1 MDTNRQCM
9 ALKASAGSGKTFALS
24 VRFLALL
31 FKGANPSE
39 ILTLTFTKKATA
51 EMKERILDYLKI
63 LQKENLESKEK
74 SHKENILK
82 ELEEKYHL
90 DPSLVQN
97 SAQKIYQRFLNAE
110 IRISTID
117 AFFQSILRK
126 FCWFVGLSAN
136 FEVNEDTEAH
146 QQQLDERFLSA
157 LNSEQLEELSVFIT
171 QCLSHNSYT
180 SNSILKLLRS
190 LRNKLYL
197 FDPNKREPAFDEE
210 GFLEKPRNLNKQI
223 QSTEIASDSAKKAI
237 KCDDFRGFLNSSL
250 TWLKKKSEYNFFKKL
265 KNEIPT
271 LESEC
276 EAIENDLKSYYEAR
290 ETALFKKFPKFIQLY
305 DKAISKIQALDFDA
319 IKDKV
324 HALLSGYEE
333 VPAEFFYF
341 RLDSKIAHILID
353 EFQDT
358 SLNDYK
364 ILAPFID
371 EIKAGIG
378 QAKWHRS
385 VFFVGDVKQ
394 SIYAFRGGFS
404 SLFESVS
411 KDFYHD
417 NLEFNHRSSPL
428 IIHYVNTIF
437 KKAYQN
443 SSTTYLE
450 QKYPET
456 SRNKHATD
464 GYVKVSLVANE
475 RELLLEQISQ
485 EAKNLL
491 EHGKEL
497 LLEQILQEAKNLLEH
512 GIEPKDITILCAT
525 NKDALE
531 IKNYLQENLSEIR
544 PSTES
549 SAQLSQ
555 FVESKIIK
563 NALEYA
569 LAEEEYKPFYK
580 HSVLK
585 LAGYLH
591 DDAIALF
598 GFNPKKESVAGFVW
612 KVMELFELYTE
623 CAQICLELALG
634 CEDADEFLEKLEAKK
649 IASFNSKGAQIMT
662 IHKSKG
668 MQFPYVIVCERL
680 GKPNNESD
688 KFLEEYNGT
697 ELVCLYYRMKNREV
711 VDKDYA
717 RALEKEKAAKDHE
730 EINAYYVAF
739 TRAEL
744 GLVVVAKDKD
754 QKKDKKKDKE
764 ESKNKGMHEKLDL
777 KPLEEGEIAPVIA
790 SKKEPSNASVLIK
803 PHAYG
808 EQVQEI
814 EEEPDSDYEKNN
826 DQEAINF
833 GIALHKGLEYQYAY
847 RIPKKSVL
855 EYLNY
860 HYGFYGLDHQALEE
874 SLELFEN
881 DAEIQ
886 ALFKNLAL
894 KGEVAFLSRGVV
906 SRIDV
911 LLWDKGQNLYVLD
924 YKSSQNYQQSH
935 KAQVSHYAEFLQTQA
950 PHFKIQAGIIY
961 AHKRLLE
968 KLWV

>member
-1 MDTNRQCM
+1 MDTKRQCM

-63 LQKENLESKEK
+63 LQKENLENEKEKEK
-74 SHKENILK
+74 SQNILK
-82 ELEEKYHL
+82 ELEEKYRL
-90 DPSLVQN
+90 DPSFVQN

-136 FEVNEDTEAH
+136 FEVNEDTKAH
-146 QQQLDERFLSA
+146 QQQLNESFLSA
-157 LNSEQLEELSVFIT
+157 LNGEQLEELSVFIA
-171 QCLSHNSYT
+171 QCLSYDNYT
-180 SNSILKLLRS
+180 SDSILERLRF
-190 LRNKLYL
+190 LKNKLYL
-197 FDPNKREPAFDEE
+197 FDPNKKEPAFDEKD
-210 GFLEKPRNLNKQI
+210 FLEKLRSLNKQI
-223 QSTEIASDSAKKAI
+223 QSVETASDAAKTAI
-237 KCDDFRGFLNSSL
+237 KYDDFRGFLNSSL
-250 TWLKKKSEYNFFKKL
+250 TWLEKKNEYRYFKKF
-265 KNEIPT
+265 KDEIPT

-276 EAIENDLKSYYEAR
+276 EEIENDLKRYYEAR
-290 ETALFKKFPKFIQLY
+290 ESALFKKFPKFIQLY
-305 DKAISKIQALDFDA
+305 DKATSKIQALDFDA

-324 HALLSGYEE
+324 HALLNGYEE
-333 VPAEFFYF
+333 MPAEFFYF
-341 RLDSKIAHILID
+341 RLDSRIAHILID

-394 SIYAFRGGFS
+394 SIYSFRGSFS

-428 IIHYVNTIF
+428 IINYVNTIF

-443 SSTTYLE
+443 SPTAYLE
-450 QKYPET
+450 QKYPKA
-456 SRNKHATD
+456 SSNKHARD

-475 RELLLEQISQ
+475 RELLLEQI
-485 EAKNLL
+485 
-491 EHGKEL
+491 
-497 LLEQILQEAKNLLEH
+497 LQEAKNLLEH
-512 GIEPKDITILCAT
+512 CIEPKDITLLCAT
-525 NKDALE
+525 NDDALE
-531 IKNYLQENLSEIR
+531 IKNYLQKNLSAIR

-549 SAQLSQ
+549 SAKLSQ

-569 LAEEEYKPFYK
+569 LAEEPYKPFYK

-591 DDAIALF
+591 DDAIALA

-612 KVMELFELYTE
+612 KVMEWFELYTE
-623 CAQICLELALG
+623 CAQICLELAVG
-634 CEDADEFLEKLEAKK
+634 CEDANEFLEKLEAKE
-649 IASFNSKGAQIMT
+649 IASFKAEGAQIMT

-680 GKPNNESD
+680 GKPKSNNSNQ
-688 KFLEEYNGT
+688 FLEEYSGT
-697 ELVCLYYRMKNREV
+697 ELTHLYYRMKNREV

-717 RALEKEKAAKDHE
+717 RVLDKEEAAKDHE
-730 EINAYYVAF
+730 ETNVYYVAF

-744 GLVVVAKDKD
+744 GLIVVAKDKD
-754 QKKDKKKDKE
+754 QKKDKK
-764 ESKNKGMHEKLDL
+764 ESKNKGMREKLDL
-777 KPLEEGEIAPVIA
+777 VPLEEGTIAPVI
-790 SKKEPSNASVLIK
+790 SSQKEPSSASVLIK

-814 EEEPDSDYEKNN
+814 EEEPSDYEKNN
-826 DQEAINF
+826 DQEAIHF

-860 HYGFYGLDHQALEE
+860 HHGFYGLDYQALEE

-881 DAEIQ
+881 DAKIQ

-894 KGEVAFLSRGVV
+894 RGEVAFLFEGVV

-911 LLWDKGQNLYVLD
+911 LLWDRGQNLYVLD

-935 KAQVSHYAEFLQTQA
+935 KAQVSHYAAFLQTQA

>member
-1 MDTNRQCM
+1 MDTKRQCM

-63 LQKENLESKEK
+63 LQKENLENEKEKEK
-74 SHKENILK
+74 SQNILK
-82 ELEEKYHL
+82 ELEEKYRL
-90 DPSLVQN
+90 NPSFVQN

-136 FEVNEDTEAH
+136 FEVNEDTKAH
-146 QQQLDERFLSA
+146 QQQLNESFLSA
-157 LNSEQLEELSVFIT
+157 LNNEQLEELSVFIT
-171 QCLSHNSYT
+171 QCLSYDSYT
-180 SNSILKLLRS
+180 SDSILERLRF
-190 LRNKLYL
+190 LKNKLYL
-197 FDPNKREPAFDEE
+197 FDPNKKEPAFDEK
-210 GFLEKPRNLNKQI
+210 GFLDKLRSLNQQI
-223 QSTEIASDSAKKAI
+223 QNIETASNEAKKAI

-250 TWLKKKSEYNFFKKL
+250 TWLEKKGEYRYFKKF
-265 KNEIPT
+265 KDEIPT

-276 EAIENDLKSYYEAR
+276 EEIENDLKRYYEAR
-290 ETALFKKFPKFIQLY
+290 ESALFKKFPKFIQLY
-305 DKAISKIQALDFDA
+305 DKATSKIQALDFDA

-324 HALLSGYEE
+324 HALLNGYEE
-333 VPAEFFYF
+333 MPAEFFYF
-341 RLDSKIAHILID
+341 RLDSRIAHILID

-394 SIYAFRGGFS
+394 SIYGFRGSFS

-417 NLEFNHRSSPL
+417 NLPFNHRSSPL
-428 IIHYVNTIF
+428 IINYVNTIF

-443 SSTTYLE
+443 SPTAYLE
-450 QKYPET
+450 QKYPKA
-456 SRNKHATD
+456 SSNKHAKD
-464 GYVKVSLVANE
+464 GYVKVSLVADE
-475 RELLLEQISQ
+475 R
-485 EAKNLL
+485 
-491 EHGKEL
+491 EL

-512 GIEPKDITILCAT
+512 RIDPKDITLLCAT
-525 NKDALE
+525 NDDALE
-531 IKNYLQENLSEIR
+531 IKNYLQENLSAIR

-549 SAQLSQ
+549 SANLSQ

-569 LAEEEYKPFYK
+569 LAEEPYKPFYK

-591 DDAIALF
+591 DDAIALA

-623 CAQICLELALG
+623 CAQICLELAVG
-634 CEDADEFLEKLEAKK
+634 CEDANEFLEKLEAKE
-649 IASFNSKGAQIMT
+649 IASFKAEGTQIMT

-680 GKPNNESD
+680 GKPKTNNSNQ
-688 KFLEEYNGT
+688 FLEEYSGT
-697 ELVCLYYRMKNREV
+697 ELTRLYYRMKNREV

-717 RALEKEKAAKDHE
+717 RVLDKEEAAKNHE
-730 EINAYYVAF
+730 ETNVYYVAF

-744 GLVVVAKDKD
+744 GLIVVAKDK
-754 QKKDKKKDKE
+754 
-764 ESKNKGMHEKLDL
+764 KGMCEKLDL
-777 KPLEEGEIAPVIA
+777 APLEEGEIAPVT
-790 SKKEPSNASVLIK
+790 SSQKEPLIKSVLIK

-808 EQVQEI
+808 EQIQEI
-814 EEEPDSDYEKNN
+814 EEEPSDYEKNN

-860 HYGFYGLDHQALEE
+860 HHGFYGLDYQALEE

-881 DAEIQ
+881 DAKIQ

-894 KGEVAFLSRGVV
+894 RGEVAFLFEGVV

-935 KAQVSHYAEFLQTQA
+935 KAQVSHYAAFLQTQA

>member
-1 MDTNRQCM
+1 MDTKRQCM

-63 LQKENLESKEK
+63 LQKENFEDEKEKEK
-74 SHKENILK
+74 SQNILK
-82 ELEEKYHL
+82 ELEEKYRL
-90 DPSLVQN
+90 TPSLVQN
-97 SAQKIYQRFLNAE
+97 GAQKIYQRFLNAE

-126 FCWFVGLSAN
+126 FCWFVGLSVN
-136 FEVNEDTEAH
+136 FEVNEDTKAH
-146 QQQLDERFLSA
+146 QQQLNESFLNA
-157 LNSEQLEELSVFIT
+157 LDNEQLNELSVFIT
-171 QCLSHNSYT
+171 QCLSYDSYT
-180 SNSILKLLRS
+180 SDSVLERLRFLK
-190 LRNKLYL
+190 NKLYL
-197 FDPNKREPAFDEE
+197 FDPNKKDPVFDEE
-210 GFLEKPRNLNKQI
+210 RFLEKLRSLNQQI
-223 QSTEIASDSAKKAI
+223 QSVETASNEAKKAI

-250 TWLKKKSEYNFFKKL
+250 TWLEKKSEYRYFKKF
-265 KNEIPT
+265 KDEIPT

-276 EAIENDLKSYYEAR
+276 EEIENDLKRYYEAR
-290 ETALFKKFPKFIQLY
+290 ESALFKKFPKFIQLY
-305 DKAISKIQALDFDA
+305 DRATSKIQALDFDA

-324 HALLSGYEE
+324 HALLNGYEE
-333 VPAEFFYF
+333 MPAEFFYF
-341 RLDSKIAHILID
+341 RLDSRIAHILID

-378 QAKWHRS
+378 QIKWHRS

-394 SIYAFRGGFS
+394 SIYGFRGSFS

-428 IIHYVNTIF
+428 IINYVNTIF

-443 SSTTYLE
+443 SPTAYLE
-450 QKYPET
+450 QKYPKA
-456 SRNKHATD
+456 SNNKHAKD
-464 GYVKVSLVANE
+464 GYVKVSLVADE
-475 RELLLEQISQ
+475 RELLL
-485 EAKNLL
+485 K
-491 EHGKEL
+491 
-497 LLEQILQEAKNLLEH
+497 QILQEAKNLLEH
-512 GIEPKDITILCAT
+512 RIDPKDITLLCAT
-525 NKDALE
+525 NDDALE
-531 IKNYLQENLSEIR
+531 IKDYLQKNLSTIR

-549 SAQLSQ
+549 SAKLSQ

-569 LAEEEYKPFYK
+569 LAEEPYKPFYK

-591 DDAIALF
+591 DDVIALA

-623 CAQICLELALG
+623 CAQICLELAVG
-634 CEDADEFLEKLEAKK
+634 CEDANEFLEKLEAKE
-649 IASFNSKGAQIMT
+649 IASFKAEGAQIMT

-680 GKPNNESD
+680 GKPKTNNSNQ
-688 KFLEEYNGT
+688 FLEEYSST
-697 ELVCLYYRMKNREV
+697 ELTRLYYRMKNREV

-717 RALEKEKAAKDHE
+717 RALDKEEAAKNHE
-730 EINAYYVAF
+730 ETNVYYVAF

-744 GLVVVAKDKD
+744 GLIVVAKDK
-754 QKKDKKKDKE
+754 
-764 ESKNKGMHEKLDL
+764 KGMCEKLDL
-777 KPLEEGEIAPVIA
+777 APLEEGEIVPVI
-790 SKKEPSNASVLIK
+790 SSQKEPLIKSVVIK

-814 EEEPDSDYEKNN
+814 EEEPSDYEKNN

-860 HYGFYGLDHQALEE
+860 HHGFYGLDYQALEE

-881 DAEIQ
+881 DAKIQ

-894 KGEVAFLSRGVV
+894 RGEVAFLFEGVV

-911 LLWDKGQNLYVLD
+911 LLWDKRQNLYVLD

-935 KAQVSHYAEFLQTQA
+935 KAQVSHYAAFLQTQA

>member
-1 MDTNRQCM
+1 MDTKRQCM

-63 LQKENLESKEK
+63 LQKENLENENEKEK
-74 SHKENILK
+74 SQNILK
-82 ELEEKYHL
+82 ELEEKYRL
-90 DPSLVQN
+90 NPSFVQN
-97 SAQKIYQRFLNAE
+97 SAPKIYQRFLNAE

-136 FEVNEDTEAH
+136 FEVNEDTKVQ
-146 QQQLDERFLSA
+146 QQQLNESFLSA
-157 LNSEQLEELSVFIT
+157 LNSEQLEELSVFIA
-171 QCLSHNSYT
+171 QCLSYDSYT
-180 SNSILKLLRS
+180 SDSILERLRF
-190 LRNKLYL
+190 LKNKLYL
-197 FDPNKREPAFDEE
+197 FDPNKKEPAFDEE
-210 GFLEKPRNLNKQI
+210 GFLEKLRSLNQQI
-223 QSTEIASDSAKKAI
+223 QSIETASDKAKTAI
-237 KCDDFRGFLNSSL
+237 KCDDFRGFLSSSL
-250 TWLKKKSEYNFFKKL
+250 TWLKKKSEYRDFKKL
-265 KNEIPT
+265 KDEIPT

-276 EAIENDLKSYYEAR
+276 EEIENDLKRYYEAR
-290 ETALFKKFPKFIQLY
+290 ESAIFKKFPKFIQLY
-305 DKAISKIQALDFDA
+305 DKATSKIQALDFDA

-324 HALLSGYEE
+324 HALLNGYEE
-333 VPAEFFYF
+333 LPAEFFYF

-358 SLNDYK
+358 SLSDYK

-378 QAKWHRS
+378 QAKWQRS

-394 SIYAFRGGFS
+394 SIYAFRGSFS
-404 SLFESVS
+404 SLFESVA

-417 NLEFNHRSSPL
+417 NLQFNHRSAPL
-428 IIHYVNTIF
+428 IINYVNTIF

-443 SSTTYLE
+443 SPTAYLE
-450 QKYPET
+450 QKYPKA
-456 SRNKHATD
+456 SSNKHARD
-464 GYVKVSLVANE
+464 GYVKVSLVADE
-475 RELLLEQISQ
+475 R
-485 EAKNLL
+485 
-491 EHGKEL
+491 GL

-512 GIEPKDITILCAT
+512 RIEPKDITILCAT
-525 NKDALE
+525 NDDALE
-531 IKNYLQENLSEIR
+531 VKNYLQEYLSEIR

-549 SAQLSQ
+549 SANLSQ

-563 NALEYA
+563 NALKYA
-569 LAEEEYKPFYK
+569 LAEEPYKPFYK

-591 DDAIALF
+591 DDAIALA

-612 KVMELFELYTE
+612 KVMELFELYGE
-623 CAQICLELALG
+623 PAQICLELAVG
-634 CEDADEFLEKLEAKK
+634 CEDADGFLEKLEAKK
-649 IASFNSKGAQIMT
+649 IASFNLKGAQIMT

-680 GKPNNESD
+680 GKPKSNNSNQ
-688 KFLEEYNGT
+688 FLEEYNGA
-697 ELVCLYYRMKNREV
+697 ELLRLYYRMKNREV

-717 RALEKEKAAKDHE
+717 RALDKEEAAKDHE
-730 EINAYYVAF
+730 ETNVYYVAF

-744 GLVVVAKDKD
+744 GLIVVAKDKD
-754 QKKDKKKDKE
+754 QKKDKKESKK
-764 ESKNKGMHEKLDL
+764 ESKNKGMREKLDL
-777 KPLEEGEIAPVIA
+777 FPLEEGTIAPVI
-790 SKKEPSNASVLIK
+790 SPQKEPLIPSVVIK

-808 EQVQEI
+808 EQIQEI
-814 EEEPDSDYEKNN
+814 EEEPSDYEKNN

-847 RIPKKSVL
+847 NIPKKSVL

-860 HYGFYGLDHQALEE
+860 HHGFYGLDYQALEE

-881 DAEIQ
+881 DAKIQ

-894 KGEVAFLSRGVV
+894 RGEVAFLFEGVV

-935 KAQVSHYAEFLQTQA
+935 KAQVSHYAAFLKTQA

>member
-1 MDTNRQCM
+1 MDTKRQCM

-31 FKGANPSE
+31 FKGANSSE

-63 LQKENLESKEK
+63 LQKENLEDEKEKEK
-74 SHKENILK
+74 SQNILK
-82 ELEEKYHL
+82 ELEEKYRL

-136 FEVNEDTEAH
+136 FEVNEDTKAH
-146 QQQLDERFLSA
+146 QQQLNESFLSA
-157 LNSEQLEELSVFIT
+157 LNNEQLEELSVFIA
-171 QCLSHNSYT
+171 QCLSYDSYT
-180 SNSILKLLRS
+180 SDSILKRLRF
-190 LRNKLYL
+190 LKNKLYL
-197 FDPNKREPAFDEE
+197 FDPNKKESAFDEK
-210 GFLEKPRNLNKQI
+210 GFLDKLRSLNRQI
-223 QSTEIASDSAKKAI
+223 QSVETASDTAKTAI

-250 TWLKKKSEYNFFKKL
+250 TWLKKKSEYRDFKKI
-265 KNEIPT
+265 KDEIPT

-276 EAIENDLKSYYEAR
+276 EEIENDLKRYYEAR
-290 ETALFKKFPKFIQLY
+290 EITLFKKFPKFIRLY
-305 DKAISKIQALDFDA
+305 DKATSKIQALDFDA

-324 HALLSGYEE
+324 HALLNGYEE
-333 VPAEFFYF
+333 MPAEFFYF
-341 RLDSKIAHILID
+341 RLDSKIVHILID

-394 SIYAFRGGFS
+394 SIYGFRGSFS

-428 IIHYVNTIF
+428 IINYVNTIF

-443 SSTTYLE
+443 SPIAYLE
-450 QKYPET
+450 QKYPKA
-456 SRNKHATD
+456 SSNKHARD
-464 GYVKVSLVANE
+464 GYVKVSLVADE
-475 RELLLEQISQ
+475 R
-485 EAKNLL
+485 
-491 EHGKEL
+491 EL

-512 GIEPKDITILCAT
+512 RIEPKDITLLCAT
-525 NKDALE
+525 NDDALE
-531 IKNYLQENLSEIR
+531 IKNYLQKNLSAIH

-549 SAQLSQ
+549 SAKLSQ

-569 LAEEEYKPFYK
+569 LAEEPYKPFYK

-591 DDAIALF
+591 DDAIALA

-623 CAQICLELALG
+623 CAQICLELAVG
-634 CEDADEFLEKLEAKK
+634 CEDANEFLKKLEAKE
-649 IASFNSKGAQIMT
+649 IASFKAEGAQIMT

-680 GKPNNESD
+680 GKPKTNNSNQ
-688 KFLEEYNGT
+688 FLEGYNGT
-697 ELVCLYYRMKNREV
+697 ELIRLYYRMKNREV

-717 RALEKEKAAKDHE
+717 RVLDKEEAAKNHE
-730 EINAYYVAF
+730 ETNVYYVAF

-744 GLVVVAKDKD
+744 GLIVVAKDKD
-754 QKKDKKKDKE
+754 QKKDKK
-764 ESKNKGMHEKLDL
+764 ESKNKGMCEKLDL
-777 KPLEEGEIAPVIA
+777 APLEEGTIAPVI
-790 SKKEPSNASVLIK
+790 SSQKELSIPSVVIK

-814 EEEPDSDYEKNN
+814 EEEPSDYEKNN
-826 DQEAINF
+826 DQEAIHF

-860 HYGFYGLDHQALEE
+860 HHGFYGLDYQALEE

-881 DAEIQ
+881 DAKIQ

-894 KGEVAFLSRGVV
+894 RGEVAFLFEGVV

-911 LLWDKGQNLYVLD
+911 LLWDRGQNLYVLD

-935 KAQVSHYAEFLQTQA
+935 KVQVSHYAAFLQTQA

>member
-1 MDTNRQCM
+1 MDTKRQCM

-51 EMKERILDYLKI
+51 EMKERILDYLRI
-63 LQKENLESKEK
+63 LQKENLEDEKEKEK
-74 SHKENILK
+74 SQNILK
-82 ELEEKYHL
+82 ELEEKYRL
-90 DPSLVQN
+90 NPSFVQN

-136 FEVNEDTEAH
+136 FEVNEDTKAH
-146 QQQLDERFLSA
+146 QQQLNASFLSA
-157 LNSEQLEELSVFIT
+157 LDNKQLEELSVFIT
-171 QCLSHNSYT
+171 QCLSYDGYT
-180 SNSILKLLRS
+180 SDSILERLRF
-190 LRNKLYL
+190 LKNKLYL
-197 FDPNKREPAFDEE
+197 FDPNKKEPVFDEE
-210 GFLEKPRNLNKQI
+210 GFLEKLRGLNQQI
-223 QSTEIASDSAKKAI
+223 QSIETASDKAKKAI

-250 TWLKKKSEYNFFKKL
+250 TWLEKKSEYRYFKKF
-265 KNEIPT
+265 KDEIPT

-276 EAIENDLKSYYEAR
+276 EEIENDLKRYYEAK
-290 ETALFKKFPKFIQLY
+290 ESALFKKFPKFIQLY
-305 DKAISKIQALDFDA
+305 DRATSKIQALDFDA

-324 HALLSGYEE
+324 HALLNGYEE
-333 VPAEFFYF
+333 MPAEFFYF
-341 RLDSKIAHILID
+341 RLDSRIAHILID

-378 QAKWHRS
+378 QAKWQRS

-394 SIYAFRGGFS
+394 SIYGFRGSFS
-404 SLFESVS
+404 SLFESVA

-428 IIHYVNTIF
+428 IINYVNTIF

-443 SSTTYLE
+443 SPTAYLE
-450 QKYPET
+450 QKYPKA
-456 SRNKHATD
+456 SSNKHAKD
-464 GYVKVSLVANE
+464 SYVKVSLVADE
-475 RELLLEQISQ
+475 RELLL
-485 EAKNLL
+485 K
-491 EHGKEL
+491 
-497 LLEQILQEAKNLLEH
+497 QILQEAKNLLEH
-512 GIEPKDITILCAT
+512 RIDPKDITLLCAR

-531 IKNYLQENLSEIR
+531 IKNYLQKNLSAIR

-549 SAQLSQ
+549 SAKLSQ

-569 LAEEEYKPFYK
+569 LAEEPYKPFYK

-591 DDAIALF
+591 DDAIALAS
-598 GFNPKKESVAGFVW
+598 FNSKKESVAGFVW

-623 CAQICLELALG
+623 CAQICLELAVG
-634 CEDADEFLEKLEAKK
+634 CEDANEFLEKLEAKE
-649 IASFNSKGAQIMT
+649 IASFKAKGAQIMT

-680 GKPNNESD
+680 GKPKTNNSNQ
-688 KFLEEYNGT
+688 FLEEYNGT
-697 ELVCLYYRMKNREV
+697 ELLRLYYRMKNREV
-711 VDKDYA
+711 VDKDYD
-717 RALEKEKAAKDHE
+717 RALDKEEVAKDHE
-730 EINAYYVAF
+730 EINVYYVAF

-744 GLVVVAKDKD
+744 GLIVVAKDK
-754 QKKDKKKDKE
+754 
-764 ESKNKGMHEKLDL
+764 KGMREKLDL
-777 KPLEEGEIAPVIA
+777 VPLEEGEIAPVI
-790 SKKEPSNASVLIK
+790 SSQKEPSPESVVIK

-814 EEEPDSDYEKNN
+814 EEEPSDYEKNN
-826 DQEAINF
+826 DREAINF

-860 HYGFYGLDHQALEE
+860 HHGFYGLDYQALEE

-881 DAEIQ
+881 DAKIQ

-894 KGEVAFLSRGVV
+894 RGEVAFLFEGVV

-935 KAQVSHYAEFLQTQA
+935 KAQVSHYAAFLQTQA

>member
-1 MDTNRQCM
+1 MDTKRQCM

-63 LQKENLESKEK
+63 LQKENLESGKEK
-74 SHKENILK
+74 SQNILK

-90 DPSLVQN
+90 DPSLVRN

-136 FEVNEDTEAH
+136 FEVNEDTKVH
-146 QQQLDERFLSA
+146 QQQLNEGFLSA
-157 LNSEQLEELSVFIT
+157 LNSEQLEELSAFIV
-171 QCLSHNSYT
+171 QCLSYESYT
-180 SNSILKLLRS
+180 SDSILGRLRF
-190 LRNKLYL
+190 LKNKLYL
-197 FDPNKREPAFDEE
+197 FDPNKKEPAFDEE
-210 GFLEKPRNLNKQI
+210 GFLEKLRSLNNQI
-223 QSTEIASDSAKKAI
+223 QSIETASDRAKTAI
-237 KCDDFRGFLNSSL
+237 KCDSFRGFLNSSL
-250 TWLKKKSEYNFFKKL
+250 TWLEKKSEYQSFKKL
-265 KNEIPT
+265 KSEIPT

-276 EAIENDLKSYYEAR
+276 EEIENDLKRYYEAK
-290 ETALFKKFPKFIQLY
+290 ETAIFKKFPKFIQLY
-305 DKAISKIQALDFDA
+305 SNATSKIQALDFDA

-324 HALLSGYEE
+324 HVLLNGYEE
-333 VPAEFFYF
+333 LPAEFFYF

-358 SLNDYK
+358 SLSDYK

-394 SIYAFRGGFS
+394 SIYAFRGSFS

-417 NLEFNHRSSPL
+417 NLQFNHRSAPL
-428 IIHYVNTIF
+428 IINYVNTIF

-443 SSTTYLE
+443 SPTAYLE
-450 QKYPET
+450 QKYPKA
-456 SRNKHATD
+456 SNNKHVTE
-464 GYVKVSLVANE
+464 GYVKVSLVADE
-475 RELLLEQISQ
+475 
-485 EAKNLL
+485 
-491 EHGKEL
+491 KEL
-497 LLEQILQEAKNLLEH
+497 LLEQILQEAQNLLDH
-512 GIEPKDITILCAT
+512 RIDPKDITILCAT

-531 IKNYLQENLSEIR
+531 IKNYLQERLSAIR

-549 SAQLSQ
+549 SAKLSQ

-569 LAEEEYKPFYK
+569 LAEEPYKPFYK

-591 DDAIALF
+591 DDAIALP

-612 KVMELFELYTE
+612 KIMELFELYGE
-623 CAQICLELALG
+623 PAQSCLELAVG
-634 CEDADEFLEKLEAKK
+634 CEDADGFLEKLEAKE
-649 IASFNSKGAQIMT
+649 IASFNPKGTQIMT
-662 IHKSKG
+662 IHGSKG

-680 GKPNNESD
+680 GNPKSSHSNQL
-688 KFLEEYNGT
+688 LEEYDGT

-717 RALEKEKAAKDHE
+717 RALNKEEAAKDHE
-730 EINAYYVAF
+730 EINVYYVAF

-744 GLVVVAKDKD
+744 GLIVVAKDKKES
-754 QKKDKKKDKE
+754 KK
-764 ESKNKGMHEKLDL
+764 ESKNKTMREQLDL
-777 KPLEEGEIAPVIA
+777 APLEEGEIAPVI
-790 SKKEPSNASVLIK
+790 SPQKEPLMTSVVIK

-814 EEEPDSDYEKNN
+814 EEELESDYEKNN

-847 RIPKKSVL
+847 RIPKQSVL

-860 HYGFYGLDHQALEE
+860 HYGFYGLDYQALEE

-881 DAEIQ
+881 DAGIQ
-886 ALFKNLAL
+886 ALFKNHAL
-894 KGEVAFLSRGVV
+894 RGETAFLFEGVV

-911 LLWDKGQNLYVLD
+911 LLWDRGQNLYVLD

-935 KAQVSHYAEFLQTQA
+935 KAQVSHYAEFLKTQA

>member
-1 MDTNRQCM
+1 MDTKRQCM

-63 LQKENLESKEK
+63 LQKESLENEKEKEK
-74 SHKENILK
+74 SQNILR
-82 ELEEKYHL
+82 ELEEKYRL
-90 DPSLVQN
+90 DPSFVQN

-136 FEVNEDTEAH
+136 FEVNEDTKVH
-146 QQQLDERFLSA
+146 QQQLNASFLSA
-157 LNSEQLEELSVFIT
+157 LNNEQLEELSVFIA
-171 QCLSHNSYT
+171 QCLSYDSYT
-180 SNSILKLLRS
+180 SDSILERLRF
-190 LRNKLYL
+190 LKNKLYL
-197 FDPNKREPAFDEE
+197 FDPNKKEPAFDEE
-210 GFLEKPRNLNKQI
+210 GFLEKLRNLNRQI
-223 QSTEIASDSAKKAI
+223 QSVETASDTAKKAI

-250 TWLKKKSEYNFFKKL
+250 TWLKKKGEYRDFKKI
-265 KNEIPT
+265 KDEIPT

-276 EAIENDLKSYYEAR
+276 EEIENDLKRYYEAR
-290 ETALFKKFPKFIQLY
+290 ESALFKKFPTFIQLY
-305 DKAISKIQALDFDA
+305 DKATSKIQALDFDA

-324 HALLSGYEE
+324 HALLNGYEE
-333 VPAEFFYF
+333 LPAEFFYF

-394 SIYAFRGGFS
+394 SIYAFRGSFS
-404 SLFESVS
+404 SLFESVA

-417 NLEFNHRSSPL
+417 NLPFNHRSSPL
-428 IIHYVNTIF
+428 IINYVNTIF

-443 SSTTYLE
+443 SPTAYLE
-450 QKYPET
+450 QKYPKA
-456 SRNKHATD
+456 SSNKHARD
-464 GYVKVSLVANE
+464 GYVKVSLVADE
-475 RELLLEQISQ
+475 R
-485 EAKNLL
+485 
-491 EHGKEL
+491 EL

-512 GIEPKDITILCAT
+512 RIEPKDITLLCAT
-525 NKDALE
+525 NDDALE
-531 IKNYLQENLSEIR
+531 IKNYLQKNLSAIR

-549 SAQLSQ
+549 SAKLSQ

-569 LAEEEYKPFYK
+569 LAEEPYKPFYK

-591 DDAIALF
+591 DDAIALA

-623 CAQICLELALG
+623 CAQICLELAVG
-634 CEDADEFLEKLEAKK
+634 CEDANEFLEKLEAKE
-649 IASFNSKGAQIMT
+649 IASFKAKGAQIMT

-680 GKPNNESD
+680 GKPKTNNSNQ
-688 KFLEEYNGT
+688 FLEEYSGT
-697 ELVCLYYRMKNREV
+697 ELMRLYYRMKNREV

-717 RALEKEKAAKDHE
+717 RALDKEEAAKDHE
-730 EINAYYVAF
+730 ETNVYYVAF

-744 GLVVVAKDKD
+744 GLIVVAKDKD
-754 QKKDKKKDKE
+754 QKKDKK

-777 KPLEEGEIAPVIA
+777 APLEEGEIVPVI
-790 SKKEPSNASVLIK
+790 SSQKEPSSASVVIK

-814 EEEPDSDYEKNN
+814 EEEPSDYEKNN

-847 RIPKKSVL
+847 NIPKKSVL

-860 HYGFYGLDHQALEE
+860 HHGFYGLDYQALEE

-881 DAEIQ
+881 DTKIQ

-894 KGEVAFLSRGVV
+894 RGEVAFLFEGVV

-935 KAQVSHYAEFLQTQA
+935 KAQVSHYAAFLQTQA

>member
-1 MDTNRQCM
+1 MDTKRQCM

-63 LQKENLESKEK
+63 LQKENLEDEKEKEK
-74 SHKENILK
+74 SQNILK
-82 ELEEKYHL
+82 ELEEKYRL

-136 FEVNEDTEAH
+136 FEVNEDTKVH
-146 QQQLDERFLSA
+146 QQQLNESFLRA
-157 LNSEQLEELSVFIT
+157 LNNEQLEELSVFIA
-171 QCLSHNSYT
+171 QCLSYDSYT
-180 SNSILKLLRS
+180 SDSILERLRF
-190 LRNKLYL
+190 LKNKLYL
-197 FDPNKREPAFDEE
+197 FDPNKKEPAFDEE
-210 GFLEKPRNLNKQI
+210 GFLEKLRNLNKQI
-223 QSTEIASDSAKKAI
+223 QSVETASDTAKTAI

-250 TWLKKKSEYNFFKKL
+250 TWLEKKGEYRYFKKI
-265 KNEIPT
+265 KDEIPT

-276 EAIENDLKSYYEAR
+276 EEIENDLKRYYEAR
-290 ETALFKKFPKFIQLY
+290 ESALFKKFPKFIQLY
-305 DKAISKIQALDFDA
+305 DKATSKIQALDFDA

-324 HALLSGYEE
+324 HALLNGYEE
-333 VPAEFFYF
+333 MPAEFFYF

-394 SIYAFRGGFS
+394 SIYGFRGSFS

-417 NLEFNHRSSPL
+417 NLQFNHRSSPL
-428 IIHYVNTIF
+428 IINYVNTIF

-443 SSTTYLE
+443 SPTAYLE
-450 QKYPET
+450 QKYPKA
-456 SRNKHATD
+456 SSNKHARD
-464 GYVKVSLVANE
+464 GYVKVSLVADE
-475 RELLLEQISQ
+475 R
-485 EAKNLL
+485 
-491 EHGKEL
+491 EL

-512 GIEPKDITILCAT
+512 RIDPKDITLLCAT
-525 NKDALE
+525 NDDALE
-531 IKNYLQENLSEIR
+531 IKNYLQKNLSAIN

-549 SAQLSQ
+549 STKLSQ

-563 NALEYA
+563 HALEYA
-569 LAEEEYKPFYK
+569 LAEEPYKPFYK

-591 DDAIALF
+591 DDAIALP

-612 KVMELFELYTE
+612 KVMEWFELYTE
-623 CAQICLELALG
+623 CAQICLELAVG
-634 CEDADEFLEKLEAKK
+634 CEDANEFLEKLEAKE
-649 IASFNSKGAQIMT
+649 IVSFNAKGTQIMT
-662 IHKSKG
+662 IHASKG

-680 GKPNNESD
+680 GKPKTNNSNQ
-688 KFLEEYNGT
+688 FLEEYSGT
-697 ELVCLYYRMKNREV
+697 ELMHLYYRMKNREV

-717 RALEKEKAAKDHE
+717 RALDKEEAAKDHE
-730 EINAYYVAF
+730 ETNVYYVAF

-744 GLVVVAKDKD
+744 GLIVVAKDKD
-754 QKKDKKKDKE
+754 QKKDKK
-764 ESKNKGMHEKLDL
+764 ESKNKGMREKLDL
-777 KPLEEGEIAPVIA
+777 VPLEEGTIAPVI
-790 SKKEPSNASVLIK
+790 SSQKEPLSASAVIK

-814 EEEPDSDYEKNN
+814 EEEPSDYEKNN

-860 HYGFYGLDHQALEE
+860 HHGFYGLDYQALEE

-881 DAEIQ
+881 DAKIQ

-894 KGEVAFLSRGVV
+894 KGEVAFLFEGVV

-935 KAQVSHYAEFLQTQA
+935 KVQVSHYAAFLQTQA

>member
-1 MDTNRQCM
+1 MDTKRQCM

-63 LQKENLESKEK
+63 LQKENLEDEKEKEK
-74 SHKENILK
+74 SQNILK
-82 ELEEKYHL
+82 ELEEKYRL
-90 DPSLVQN
+90 NPSFVQN

-136 FEVNEDTEAH
+136 FEVNEDTKAH
-146 QQQLDERFLSA
+146 QQQLNASFLSA
-157 LNSEQLEELSVFIT
+157 LNNEQLEELSVFIA
-171 QCLSHNSYT
+171 QCLSYDSYT
-180 SNSILKLLRS
+180 SDSVLERLRFLK
-190 LRNKLYL
+190 NKLYL
-197 FDPNKREPAFDEE
+197 FDPNKKEPAFDEE
-210 GFLEKPRNLNKQI
+210 GFLEKLRSLNQQI
-223 QSTEIASDSAKKAI
+223 QNIETASNEAKKAI

-250 TWLKKKSEYNFFKKL
+250 TWLKKKGEYRYFKKF
-265 KNEIPT
+265 KDEIPT

-276 EAIENDLKSYYEAR
+276 EEIENDLKRYYEAR
-290 ETALFKKFPKFIQLY
+290 ESALFKKFPKFIQLY
-305 DKAISKIQALDFDA
+305 DKATSKIQALDFDA

-324 HALLSGYEE
+324 HALLNGYEE
-333 VPAEFFYF
+333 MPVEFFYF
-341 RLDSKIAHILID
+341 RLDSRIAHILID

-394 SIYAFRGGFS
+394 SIYGFRGSFS

-417 NLEFNHRSSPL
+417 NLPFNHRSSPL
-428 IIHYVNTIF
+428 IINYVNTIF

-443 SSTTYLE
+443 SPTAYLE
-450 QKYPET
+450 QKYPKA
-456 SRNKHATD
+456 SSNKHARD
-464 GYVKVSLVANE
+464 GYVKVSLVADE
-475 RELLLEQISQ
+475 R
-485 EAKNLL
+485 
-491 EHGKEL
+491 EL

-512 GIEPKDITILCAT
+512 RIDPKDITLLCAT
-525 NKDALE
+525 NDDALE
-531 IKNYLQENLSEIR
+531 IKNYLQKNLSAIN

-549 SAQLSQ
+549 SAKLSQ

-563 NALEYA
+563 HALEYA
-569 LAEEEYKPFYK
+569 LAEEPYKPFYK

-591 DDAIALF
+591 DDAIALA

-612 KVMELFELYTE
+612 KVMEWFELYTE
-623 CAQICLELALG
+623 CAQICLELAVG
-634 CEDADEFLEKLEAKK
+634 CEDANEFLEKLEAKE
-649 IASFNSKGAQIMT
+649 IVSFNAKGTQIMT
-662 IHKSKG
+662 IHASKG

-680 GKPNNESD
+680 GKPKSNNSNQ
-688 KFLEEYNGT
+688 FLEEYSGT
-697 ELVCLYYRMKNREV
+697 ELTRLYYRMKNREM

-717 RALEKEKAAKDHE
+717 RALDKEEAAKNHE
-730 EINAYYVAF
+730 ETNVYYVAF

-744 GLVVVAKDKD
+744 GLIVVAKDKN
-754 QKKDKKKDKE
+754 QKKDKK

-777 KPLEEGEIAPVIA
+777 APLEEGEIAPVI
-790 SKKEPSNASVLIK
+790 SSQKESSSASVVIK

-814 EEEPDSDYEKNN
+814 EEEPSDYEKNN
-826 DQEAINF
+826 DQEAIHF

-860 HYGFYGLDHQALEE
+860 HHGFYGLDYQALEE

-881 DAEIQ
+881 DAKIQ

-894 KGEVAFLSRGVV
+894 KGEVAFLFEGVV

-911 LLWDKGQNLYVLD
+911 LLWDRGQNLYVLD

-935 KAQVSHYAEFLQTQA
+935 KAQVSHYAAFLQTQA

>member
-1 MDTNRQCM
+1 M

-63 LQKENLESKEK
+63 LQKENLESEKEK
-74 SHKENILK
+74 SQNILK

-90 DPSLVQN
+90 DPSLVRN

-110 IRISTID
+110 VRISTID

-136 FEVNEDTEAH
+136 FEVNEDTKAH
-146 QQQLDERFLSA
+146 QQQLNEGFLSA
-157 LNSEQLEELSVFIT
+157 LNNEQLEELSAFIV
-171 QCLSHNSYT
+171 QCLSYDNYT
-180 SNSILKLLRS
+180 SDSILERLRF
-190 LRNKLYL
+190 LKNKLYL
-197 FDPNKREPAFDEE
+197 FDPNKKDPAFDEK
-210 GFLEKPRNLNKQI
+210 GFLEKLRSLNNQI
-223 QSTEIASDSAKKAI
+223 QSIETASDRAKEAI
-237 KCDDFRGFLNSSL
+237 KCDSFRGFLNSSL
-250 TWLKKKSEYNFFKKL
+250 TWLEKKSEYQSFKKL
-265 KNEIPT
+265 KSEIPT

-276 EAIENDLKSYYEAR
+276 EEIENDLKRYYEAK
-290 ETALFKKFPKFIQLY
+290 ETAIFKKFPKFIQLY
-305 DKAISKIQALDFDA
+305 DKATSKIQALDFDA

-324 HALLSGYEE
+324 HVLLNGYEE
-333 VPAEFFYF
+333 MPAEFFYF

-394 SIYAFRGGFS
+394 SIYAFRGSFS

-417 NLEFNHRSSPL
+417 NLEFNHRSAPL
-428 IIHYVNTIF
+428 IINYVNTIF

-443 SSTTYLE
+443 SPTAYLE
-450 QKYPET
+450 QKYPKT
-456 SRNKHATD
+456 SQNKHVTE
-464 GYVKVSLVANE
+464 GYVKVSLVADD
-475 RELLLEQISQ
+475 RELLLNQV
-485 EAKNLL
+485 
-491 EHGKEL
+491 
-497 LLEQILQEAKNLLEH
+497 LQEAKNLLDH
-512 GIEPKDITILCAT
+512 RIDPKDITILCAT

-531 IKNYLQENLSEIR
+531 IKNYLQERLSAIR

-549 SAQLSQ
+549 STRLSQ
-555 FVESKIIK
+555 LVESKIIK

-569 LAEEEYKPFYK
+569 LAEEPYKPFYK

-591 DDAIALF
+591 DDVIALP
-598 GFNPKKESVAGFVW
+598 GFNPKKESVASFVW
-612 KVMELFELYTE
+612 KIMEQFKLYGE
-623 CAQICLELALG
+623 PAQSCLELAIG
-634 CEDADEFLEKLEAKK
+634 CEDANEFLEKLEAKE
-649 IASFNSKGAQIMT
+649 IASFNPKGAQIMT
-662 IHKSKG
+662 IHGSKG

-680 GKPNNESD
+680 GKPNSSHANQL
-688 KFLEEYNGT
+688 LEEYNGT
-697 ELVCLYYRMKNREV
+697 ELVRLYYRMKNREV

-717 RALEKEKAAKDHE
+717 RALDKEEAAKDHE
-730 EINAYYVAF
+730 EINVYYVAF

-744 GLVVVAKDKD
+744 GLIVVAKDKKES
-754 QKKDKKKDKE
+754 KK
-764 ESKNKGMHEKLDL
+764 ESKNKKMREQLDL
-777 KPLEEGEIAPVIA
+777 APLEEGEIMPVI
-790 SKKEPSNASVLIK
+790 SPQKEPLITSVVIK

-814 EEEPDSDYEKNN
+814 EEGPDSDYEKNN

-847 RIPKKSVL
+847 NIPKQSVL

-860 HYGFYGLDHQALEE
+860 HHGFYGLDYQALEE

-886 ALFKNLAL
+886 ALFKNHAL
-894 KGEVAFLSRGVV
+894 KGEAAFLFQGVM

-911 LLWDKGQNLYVLD
+911 LLWDRGQNLYVLD

-935 KAQVSHYAEFLQTQA
+935 KAQVSHYAEFLKTQA
-950 PHFKIQAGIIY
+950 PHFKIQVGIIY

>member
-1 MDTNRQCM
+1 MDTKRQCM

-63 LQKENLESKEK
+63 LQKENLENEKEK
-74 SHKENILK
+74 SQNILK
-82 ELEEKYHL
+82 ELEEKYRL
-90 DPSLVQN
+90 NPDLVRN
-97 SAQKIYQRFLNAE
+97 SAPKIYQRFLNAE

-136 FEVNEDTEAH
+136 FEVNEDTKAH
-146 QQQLDERFLSA
+146 QQQLNEGFLSA
-157 LNSEQLEELSVFIT
+157 LNGEQLEELSVFIA
-171 QCLSHNSYT
+171 QCLSYDNYT
-180 SNSILKLLRS
+180 SDSILERLRF
-190 LRNKLYL
+190 LKNKLYL
-197 FDPNKREPAFDEE
+197 FDLNKKEPAFDEE
-210 GFLEKPRNLNKQI
+210 GFLEKLRSLNQQI
-223 QSTEIASDSAKKAI
+223 QSIETASDKAKTAI

-250 TWLKKKSEYNFFKKL
+250 TWLEKKSEYRHFKKL
-265 KNEIPT
+265 KDEIPT

-276 EAIENDLKSYYEAR
+276 EEIENDLKRYYEAR
-290 ETALFKKFPKFIQLY
+290 ETAIFKKFPKFIQLY
-305 DKAISKIQALDFDA
+305 DKATSKIQALDFDA

-324 HALLSGYEE
+324 HALLDGYEE
-333 VPAEFFYF
+333 LPAEFFYF

-378 QAKWHRS
+378 QAKWQRS

-394 SIYAFRGGFS
+394 SIYAFRGSFS
-404 SLFESVS
+404 SLFESVA

-417 NLEFNHRSSPL
+417 NLQFNHRSSPL
-428 IIHYVNTIF
+428 IINYVNTIF

-443 SSTTYLE
+443 SPTAYLE
-450 QKYPET
+450 QKYPKA
-456 SRNKHATD
+456 SNNKHVTD

-475 RELLLEQISQ
+475 RELLLEQI
-485 EAKNLL
+485 
-491 EHGKEL
+491 
-497 LLEQILQEAKNLLEH
+497 LQEAKNLLEH
-512 GIEPKDITILCAT
+512 RIEPKDITILCAT
-525 NKDALE
+525 NNDALE
-531 IKNYLQENLSEIR
+531 IKNYLQENLSAIR

-549 SAQLSQ
+549 SAKLSQ

-563 NALEYA
+563 NALKYA
-569 LAEEEYKPFYK
+569 LAEEPYKPFYK

-591 DDAIALF
+591 DDAIALA

-612 KVMELFELYTE
+612 KVMELFELYGE
-623 CAQICLELALG
+623 CAQICLELAVG
-634 CEDADEFLEKLEAKK
+634 CEDADGFLEKLEAKE
-649 IASFNSKGAQIMT
+649 IASFNAKGAQIMT

-680 GKPNNESD
+680 GKPKSNNSNQ
-688 KFLEEYNGT
+688 FLEEYNST
-697 ELVCLYYRMKNREV
+697 ELLRLYYRMKNREV

-717 RALEKEKAAKDHE
+717 RALDKEEAAKDHE
-730 EINAYYVAF
+730 ETNVYYVAF

-744 GLVVVAKDKD
+744 GLIVVAKDKD
-754 QKKDKKKDKE
+754 QKKDKKESKK
-764 ESKNKGMHEKLDL
+764 ESKNKGMREKLDL
-777 KPLEEGEIAPVIA
+777 FPLEEGEIMPVI
-790 SKKEPSNASVLIK
+790 SHQKEPLITSVVIK

-808 EQVQEI
+808 EQIQEI
-814 EEEPDSDYEKNN
+814 EEEPSDYEKNN

-847 RIPKKSVL
+847 NIPKKSVL

-860 HYGFYGLDHQALEE
+860 HYGFYVLDHQALEE

-894 KGEVAFLSRGVV
+894 KGEAAFLFEVVV

-935 KAQVSHYAEFLQTQA
+935 KAQVSHYAAFLQTQA

>member
-1 MDTNRQCM
+1 MDTKRQCM

-63 LQKENLESKEK
+63 LQKESLENEKEKEK
-74 SHKENILK
+74 SQNILK
-82 ELEEKYHL
+82 ELEEKYRL
-90 DPSLVQN
+90 DPSFVQN

-136 FEVNEDTEAH
+136 FEVNEDTKAH
-146 QQQLDERFLSA
+146 QQQLNASFLNA
-157 LNSEQLEELSVFIT
+157 LNNKQLEELSVFIA
-171 QCLSHNSYT
+171 QCLSYDSYT
-180 SNSILKLLRS
+180 SDSILERLRF
-190 LRNKLYL
+190 LKNKLYL
-197 FDPNKREPAFDEE
+197 FDPNKKEPAFDEE
-210 GFLEKPRNLNKQI
+210 GFLEKLRSLNQQI
-223 QSTEIASDSAKKAI
+223 QSVEAASNEAKKAI

-250 TWLKKKSEYNFFKKL
+250 TWLEKKSEYRYFKKF
-265 KNEIPT
+265 KDEIPT
-271 LESEC
+271 LESKC
-276 EAIENDLKSYYEAR
+276 EEIENDLKRYYEAR
-290 ETALFKKFPKFIQLY
+290 ESTLFKKFPKFIQLY
-305 DKAISKIQALDFDA
+305 NKATSKIQALDFDA

-324 HALLSGYEE
+324 HALLNGYEE
-333 VPAEFFYF
+333 MPAEFFYF

-364 ILAPFID
+364 ILVPFID

-394 SIYAFRGGFS
+394 SIYGFRGSFS

-428 IIHYVNTIF
+428 IINYVNTIF

-443 SSTTYLE
+443 SPTAYLE
-450 QKYPET
+450 QKYPKA
-456 SRNKHATD
+456 SSNKHAKD
-464 GYVKVSLVANE
+464 GYVKVSLVADE
-475 RELLLEQISQ
+475 RELLL
-485 EAKNLL
+485 K
-491 EHGKEL
+491 
-497 LLEQILQEAKNLLEH
+497 QILQEAKNLLEH
-512 GIEPKDITILCAT
+512 RIDPKDITLLCAR
-525 NKDALE
+525 NDDALE
-531 IKNYLQENLSEIR
+531 IKDYLQKNLSAIH

-549 SAQLSQ
+549 STKLSQ

-569 LAEEEYKPFYK
+569 LAEEPYKPFYK

-591 DDAIALF
+591 DDAIALAS
-598 GFNPKKESVAGFVW
+598 FNPKKESVAGFVW

-623 CAQICLELALG
+623 CAQICLELAVG
-634 CEDADEFLEKLEAKK
+634 CEDANEFLEKLEAKE
-649 IASFNSKGAQIMT
+649 IASFKAEGAQIMT

-680 GKPNNESD
+680 GKPKTNNSNQ
-688 KFLEEYNGT
+688 FLEEYSGT
-697 ELVCLYYRMKNREV
+697 ELICLYYRIKNREV

-717 RALEKEKAAKDHE
+717 RALDKEEAAKDHE
-730 EINAYYVAF
+730 ETNVYYVAF

-744 GLVVVAKDKD
+744 GLIVVAKDKN
-754 QKKDKKKDKE
+754 QKKDKK

-777 KPLEEGEIAPVIA
+777 VPLEEGEIAPVI
-790 SKKEPSNASVLIK
+790 SSQKELSIPSVVIK

-814 EEEPDSDYEKNN
+814 EEEPSDYEKNN

-847 RIPKKSVL
+847 RIPKKSIL

-860 HYGFYGLDHQALEE
+860 HHGFYGLDYQALEE

-881 DAEIQ
+881 DAKIQ

-894 KGEVAFLSRGVV
+894 RGEVAFLFEGVV

-911 LLWDKGQNLYVLD
+911 LLWDRGQNLYVLD

-935 KAQVSHYAEFLQTQA
+935 KVQVSHYAAFLQTQA

>member
-1 MDTNRQCM
+1 MDTKRQCM

-63 LQKENLESKEK
+63 LQKENLEKNEKER
-74 SHKENILK
+74 SQNILK

-136 FEVNEDTEAH
+136 FEVNEDTKAH
-146 QQQLDERFLSA
+146 QQQLNEGFLSA
-157 LNSEQLEELSVFIT
+157 LNGEQLEELSVFIA
-171 QCLSHNSYT
+171 QCLSYDSYT
-180 SNSILKLLRS
+180 SDSILERLRF
-190 LRNKLYL
+190 LKNKLYL
-197 FDPNKREPAFDEE
+197 FDPNKKEPAFDEK
-210 GFLEKPRNLNKQI
+210 GFLEKLRSLNEQI
-223 QSTEIASDSAKKAI
+223 QSIETASDRAKTAI
-237 KCDDFRGFLNSSL
+237 KCDSFRGFLNSSL
-250 TWLKKKSEYNFFKKL
+250 TWLKKKSEYRNFKKL
-265 KNEIPT
+265 KDEIPT

-276 EAIENDLKSYYEAR
+276 EEIENDLKRYYEAR
-290 ETALFKKFPKFIQLY
+290 ESALFKKFPKFIQLY
-305 DKAISKIQALDFDA
+305 DKATSKIQALDFDA

-324 HALLSGYEE
+324 HALLNGYEE
-333 VPAEFFYF
+333 LPAEFFYF

-394 SIYAFRGGFS
+394 SIYAFRGSFS
-404 SLFESVS
+404 SLFESVA

-417 NLEFNHRSSPL
+417 NLEFNHRSAPL
-428 IIHYVNTIF
+428 IINYVNTIF

-443 SSTTYLE
+443 SPTAYLE
-450 QKYPET
+450 QKYPKT
-456 SRNKHATD
+456 SPNKHVTD
-464 GYVKVSLVANE
+464 GYVKVSLVADD
-475 RELLLEQISQ
+475 RELLLD
-485 EAKNLL
+485 
-491 EHGKEL
+491 
-497 LLEQILQEAKNLLEH
+497 QILQEAQNLLEH
-512 GIEPKDITILCAT
+512 RIDPKDITILCAT
-525 NKDALE
+525 NDDALE
-531 IKNYLQENLSEIR
+531 IKNYLQENLSAIR

-549 SAQLSQ
+549 SANLSQ

-563 NALEYA
+563 NALKYA
-569 LAEEEYKPFYK
+569 LAEEPYKPFYK

-591 DDAIALF
+591 DDVIALP

-612 KVMELFELYTE
+612 KVMELFELYGE
-623 CAQICLELALG
+623 PAQSCLELAVG
-634 CEDADEFLEKLEAKK
+634 CEDADGFLEKLEAKS
-649 IASFNSKGAQIMT
+649 IASFNLKGAQIMT

-680 GKPNNESD
+680 GKPNSSHSNQL
-688 KFLEEYNGT
+688 LEEYNGA
-697 ELVCLYYRMKNREV
+697 ELVRLYYRMKNREI

-717 RALEKEKAAKDHE
+717 RALDKEEAAKDHE
-730 EINAYYVAF
+730 EINVYYVAF

-744 GLVVVAKDKD
+744 GLIVVAKDKD
-754 QKKDKKKDKE
+754 QKKDKKESKK
-764 ESKNKGMHEKLDL
+764 ESKNKTMREKLDL
-777 KPLEEGEIAPVIA
+777 APLEEGTIAPVI
-790 SKKEPSNASVLIK
+790 SSQKEPLVASVLIK

-814 EEEPDSDYEKNN
+814 EEEPESDYEKNN

-847 RIPKKSVL
+847 NIPKKSVL

-860 HYGFYGLDHQALEE
+860 HHGFYGLDHQALEE

-881 DAEIQ
+881 DAKIQ
-886 ALFKNLAL
+886 ALFKNHAL
-894 KGEVAFLSRGVV
+894 RGEAAFLFQGVV

-911 LLWDKGQNLYVLD
+911 LLWDRGQNLCVLD

-935 KAQVSHYAEFLQTQA
+935 KAQVSHYAEFLKTQA

>member
-1 MDTNRQCM
+1 MDTKRQCM

-63 LQKENLESKEK
+63 LQKENLENEKEK
-74 SHKENILK
+74 SQNILK

-90 DPSLVQN
+90 NPDLVRS
-97 SAQKIYQRFLNAE
+97 SAPKIYQRFLNAE

-136 FEVNEDTEAH
+136 FEVNEDTKAH
-146 QQQLDERFLSA
+146 QQQLNEGFLSA
-157 LNSEQLEELSVFIT
+157 LNNEQLEELSVFIA
-171 QCLSHNSYT
+171 QCLSYDNYT
-180 SNSILKLLRS
+180 SDSILERLRF
-190 LRNKLYL
+190 LKNKLYL
-197 FDPNKREPAFDEE
+197 FDPNKKEPAFDEK
-210 GFLEKPRNLNKQI
+210 GFLEKLRSLNEQI
-223 QSTEIASDSAKKAI
+223 QSIETASDRAKTAI
-237 KCDDFRGFLNSSL
+237 KCDSFRGFLNSSL
-250 TWLKKKSEYNFFKKL
+250 TWLEKKSEYQSFKKL
-265 KNEIPT
+265 KSEIPT

-276 EAIENDLKSYYEAR
+276 EEIENDLKRYYEAK
-290 ETALFKKFPKFIQLY
+290 ETAIFKKFPKFIQLY
-305 DKAISKIQALDFDA
+305 DNATSKIQALDFDA

-324 HALLSGYEE
+324 HVLLNGYEE
-333 VPAEFFYF
+333 LPAEFFYF

-394 SIYAFRGGFS
+394 SIYAFRGSFS

-417 NLEFNHRSSPL
+417 NLQFNHRSAPL
-428 IIHYVNTIF
+428 IIDYVNTIF

-443 SSTTYLE
+443 SPTAYLE
-450 QKYPET
+450 QKYPKT
-456 SRNKHATD
+456 SQNKHATD
-464 GYVKVSLVANE
+464 GYVKVSLVADG
-475 RELLLEQISQ
+475 R
-485 EAKNLL
+485 
-491 EHGKEL
+491 EL
-497 LLEQILQEAKNLLEH
+497 LLEQILQEAQNLLEH
-512 GIEPKDITILCAT
+512 RIEPKDITILCAT

-531 IKNYLQENLSEIR
+531 IKNYLQENLSAIR

-549 SAQLSQ
+549 SANLSQ

-563 NALEYA
+563 NALKYA
-569 LAEEEYKPFYK
+569 LAEEPYKPFYK

-591 DDAIALF
+591 DDAIVLPS
-598 GFNPKKESVAGFVW
+598 FNPKKESVAGFVW
-612 KVMELFELYTE
+612 KVMEWFELYGE
-623 CAQICLELALG
+623 CAQICLELAVG
-634 CEDADEFLEKLEAKK
+634 CEDADGFLEKLGAKA
-649 IASFNSKGAQIMT
+649 IASSHSKGAQIMT

-680 GKPNNESD
+680 GKPNSSHSNQL
-688 KFLEEYNGT
+688 LEEYDGA
-697 ELVCLYYRMKNREV
+697 ELLRLYYRMKNREV

-717 RALEKEKAAKDHE
+717 RALDKEEAAKDHE
-730 EINAYYVAF
+730 EINVYYVAF

-744 GLVVVAKDKD
+744 GLIVVAKDKD
-754 QKKDKKKDKE
+754 QKKDKKE
-764 ESKNKGMHEKLDL
+764 NKNKGMREKLDL
-777 KPLEEGEIAPVIA
+777 APLEEGEIMPVI
-790 SKKEPSNASVLIK
+790 SPQKEPLITSTLIK

-814 EEEPDSDYEKNN
+814 EEEPSDYEKNN

-847 RIPKKSVL
+847 NIPKKSVL

-860 HYGFYGLDHQALEE
+860 HHGFYGLDYQALEE

-886 ALFKNLAL
+886 ALFKNHAL
-894 KGEVAFLSRGVV
+894 RGEAAFLFQGVV

-911 LLWDKGQNLYVLD
+911 LLWDRGQNLYVLD

-935 KAQVSHYAEFLQTQA
+935 KAQVSHYAEFLKTQA

>member
-1 MDTNRQCM
+1 MDTKRQCM

-63 LQKENLESKEK
+63 LQKENLEDEKEKEK
-74 SHKENILK
+74 SQNILK
-82 ELEEKYHL
+82 ELEEKYRL
-90 DPSLVQN
+90 DPSFVQN

-136 FEVNEDTEAH
+136 FEVNEDTKAH
-146 QQQLDERFLSA
+146 QQQLNESFLSA
-157 LNSEQLEELSVFIT
+157 LNNKQLEELSVFIA
-171 QCLSHNSYT
+171 QCLSYDSYT
-180 SNSILKLLRS
+180 SDSILERLRF
-190 LRNKLYL
+190 LKNKLYL
-197 FDPNKREPAFDEE
+197 FDPNKKDPAFDEE
-210 GFLEKPRNLNKQI
+210 GFLEKLRSLNQQI
-223 QSTEIASDSAKKAI
+223 QSVEAASNEAKKAI

-250 TWLKKKSEYNFFKKL
+250 TWLEKKSEYRYFKKF
-265 KNEIPT
+265 KDEIPT

-276 EAIENDLKSYYEAR
+276 EEIENDLKRYYEAK
-290 ETALFKKFPKFIQLY
+290 ESALFKKFPKFIQLY
-305 DKAISKIQALDFDA
+305 DKATSKIQALDFDA

-324 HALLSGYEE
+324 HALLNGYEE
-333 VPAEFFYF
+333 MPAEFFYF
-341 RLDSKIAHILID
+341 RLDSRIAHILID

-394 SIYAFRGGFS
+394 SIYGFRGSFS

-428 IIHYVNTIF
+428 IINYVNTIF

-443 SSTTYLE
+443 SPTAYWE
-450 QKYPET
+450 QKYPKA
-456 SRNKHATD
+456 SSNKHARD
-464 GYVKVSLVANE
+464 GYVKVSLVADE
-475 RELLLEQISQ
+475 R
-485 EAKNLL
+485 
-491 EHGKEL
+491 EL
-497 LLEQILQEAKNLLEH
+497 LLEQILQEAKNLLDH
-512 GIEPKDITILCAT
+512 RIDPKDITLLCTT
-525 NKDALE
+525 NDDALE
-531 IKNYLQENLSEIR
+531 IKNYLQKNLSAIR

-549 SAQLSQ
+549 SAKLSQ

-569 LAEEEYKPFYK
+569 LAEEPYKPFYK

-591 DDAIALF
+591 DDAIALAS
-598 GFNPKKESVAGFVW
+598 FNPKKESVADFVW

-623 CAQICLELALG
+623 CAQICLELAVG
-634 CEDADEFLEKLEAKK
+634 CEDANEFLEKLEAKE
-649 IASFNSKGAQIMT
+649 IASFKAEGAQIMT

-680 GKPNNESD
+680 GKPKANNSNQ
-688 KFLEEYNGT
+688 FLEEYSGT
-697 ELVCLYYRMKNREV
+697 ELTRLYYRMKNREV

-717 RALEKEKAAKDHE
+717 RALDKEEATKDLE
-730 EINAYYVAF
+730 ETNVYYVAF

-744 GLVVVAKDKD
+744 GLIVVAKDK
-754 QKKDKKKDKE
+754 
-764 ESKNKGMHEKLDL
+764 KGMCEKLDL
-777 KPLEEGEIAPVIA
+777 VPLEEGEIAPVI
-790 SKKEPSNASVLIK
+790 SSQKEPLIPSVLIK

-814 EEEPDSDYEKNN
+814 EEEPSDYEKNN

-847 RIPKKSVL
+847 NIPKKSVL

-860 HYGFYGLDHQALEE
+860 HHGFYGLDYQALEE

-881 DAEIQ
+881 DAKIQ

-894 KGEVAFLSRGVV
+894 RGEVAFLFEGVV

-935 KAQVSHYAEFLQTQA
+935 KAQVSHYAAFLQTQA

>member
-1 MDTNRQCM
+1 MDTKRQCM

-63 LQKENLESKEK
+63 LQKENLEKEKEK
-74 SHKENILK
+74 SQNILK
-82 ELEEKYHL
+82 ELEEKYRL
-90 DPSLVQN
+90 NPSLVQN

-136 FEVNEDTEAH
+136 FEVNEDTKAR
-146 QQQLDERFLSA
+146 QQQLNASFLSA
-157 LNSEQLEELSVFIT
+157 LNNKQLEELSVFIT
-171 QCLSHNSYT
+171 QCLSYDSYT
-180 SNSILKLLRS
+180 SDSILERLRF
-190 LRNKLYL
+190 LKNKLYL
-197 FDPNKREPAFDEE
+197 FDPNKKELAFDEE
-210 GFLEKPRNLNKQI
+210 GFLEKLRSLNQQI
-223 QSTEIASDSAKKAI
+223 QSVETASDAAKTAI

-250 TWLKKKSEYNFFKKL
+250 TWLEKKGEYRYFKKF
-265 KNEIPT
+265 KDEIPT

-276 EAIENDLKSYYEAR
+276 EEIENDLKRYYEVR
-290 ETALFKKFPKFIQLY
+290 ESALFKKFPKFIQLY
-305 DKAISKIQALDFDA
+305 DKATSKIQALDFDA

-324 HALLSGYEE
+324 HALLNGYEE
-333 VPAEFFYF
+333 MPAEFFYF

-394 SIYAFRGGFS
+394 SIYGFRGSFS

-417 NLEFNHRSSPL
+417 NLQFNHRSSPL
-428 IIHYVNTIF
+428 IINYVNTIF

-443 SSTTYLE
+443 SPTAYLE
-450 QKYPET
+450 QKYPKA
-456 SRNKHATD
+456 SSNKHARD
-464 GYVKVSLVANE
+464 GYVKVSLVADE
-475 RELLLEQISQ
+475 R
-485 EAKNLL
+485 
-491 EHGKEL
+491 EL

-512 GIEPKDITILCAT
+512 RIDPKDITLLCAT
-525 NKDALE
+525 NDDALE
-531 IKNYLQENLSEIR
+531 IKNYLQKNLSAIN

-549 SAQLSQ
+549 SAKLSQ

-569 LAEEEYKPFYK
+569 LAEEPYKPFYK

-591 DDAIALF
+591 DDAIALA

-612 KVMELFELYTE
+612 KVMELFELYGE
-623 CAQICLELALG
+623 CAQICLELAVG
-634 CEDADEFLEKLEAKK
+634 CEDADEFLKKLEAKE
-649 IASFNSKGAQIMT
+649 IASFKAEGAQIMT

-680 GKPNNESD
+680 GKPKSNNSNQ
-688 KFLEEYNGT
+688 FLEEYSGT
-697 ELVCLYYRMKNREV
+697 ELIRLYYRMKNREV

-717 RALEKEKAAKDHE
+717 RALDKEEAAKDHE
-730 EINAYYVAF
+730 ETNVYYVAF

-744 GLVVVAKDKD
+744 GLIVVAKDK
-754 QKKDKKKDKE
+754 
-764 ESKNKGMHEKLDL
+764 KGMHEKLDL
-777 KPLEEGEIAPVIA
+777 APLEEGEIVPVI
-790 SKKEPSNASVLIK
+790 SSQKEPLSASVVIK

-814 EEEPDSDYEKNN
+814 EEEPSDYEKNN

-860 HYGFYGLDHQALEE
+860 HHGFYGLDYQALEE

-881 DAEIQ
+881 DAKIQ
-886 ALFKNLAL
+886 ALFKDLAL
-894 KGEVAFLSRGVV
+894 RGEVAFLFEGVV

-935 KAQVSHYAEFLQTQA
+935 KAQVSHYAAFLQTQA

>member
-1 MDTNRQCM
+1 MDTKRQCM

-63 LQKENLESKEK
+63 LQKENLEDEKEKEK
-74 SHKENILK
+74 SQNILK
-82 ELEEKYHL
+82 ELEEKYRL
-90 DPSLVQN
+90 DPSFVQN

-136 FEVNEDTEAH
+136 FEVNEDTKAH
-146 QQQLDERFLSA
+146 QQQLNASFLSA
-157 LNSEQLEELSVFIT
+157 LNNKQLEELSVFIA
-171 QCLSHNSYT
+171 QCLSYDNYT
-180 SNSILKLLRS
+180 SDSILERLRF
-190 LRNKLYL
+190 LKNKLYL
-197 FDPNKREPAFDEE
+197 FDSNEKEPAFDEE
-210 GFLEKPRNLNKQI
+210 GFLEKLRSLNQQI
-223 QSTEIASDSAKKAI
+223 QSIETASNEAKKAI

-250 TWLKKKSEYNFFKKL
+250 TWLEKKSEYRYFKKF
-265 KNEIPT
+265 KDEIPT

-276 EAIENDLKSYYEAR
+276 EEIENDLKRYYEAR
-290 ETALFKKFPKFIQLY
+290 ESALFKKFPKFIQLY
-305 DKAISKIQALDFDA
+305 DKATSKIQALDFDA

-324 HALLSGYEE
+324 HALLNDYEE
-333 VPAEFFYF
+333 MPAEFFYF

-378 QAKWHRS
+378 QAKWQRS

-394 SIYAFRGGFS
+394 SIYGFRGSFS

-428 IIHYVNTIF
+428 IINYVNTIF

-443 SSTTYLE
+443 SPTAYLE
-450 QKYPET
+450 QKYPKA
-456 SRNKHATD
+456 SNNKHAKD
-464 GYVKVSLVANE
+464 GYVKVSLVADE
-475 RELLLEQISQ
+475 R
-485 EAKNLL
+485 
-491 EHGKEL
+491 EL

-512 GIEPKDITILCAT
+512 RIDPKDITLLCAR

-531 IKNYLQENLSEIR
+531 IKNYLQKNLSAIH

-549 SAQLSQ
+549 STKLSQ

-563 NALEYA
+563 NALKYT
-569 LAEEEYKPFYK
+569 LAEEPYKPFYK

-591 DDAIALF
+591 DDAIALA

-612 KVMELFELYTE
+612 KVMEWFELYTE
-623 CAQICLELALG
+623 CAQICLELAVG
-634 CEDADEFLEKLEAKK
+634 CEDANEFLEKLEAKE
-649 IASFNSKGAQIMT
+649 IASFKAKGAQIMT

-680 GKPNNESD
+680 GKPKTNNSNQ
-688 KFLEEYNGT
+688 FLEEYSGT
-697 ELVCLYYRMKNREV
+697 ELTRLYYRMKNREV

-717 RALEKEKAAKDHE
+717 RALDKEEAAKDHE
-730 EINAYYVAF
+730 ETNVYYVAF

-744 GLVVVAKDKD
+744 GLIVVAKDK
-754 QKKDKKKDKE
+754 
-764 ESKNKGMHEKLDL
+764 KGMCEKLDL
-777 KPLEEGEIAPVIA
+777 APLEEGTIAPVI
-790 SKKEPSNASVLIK
+790 SSQKEPLTPSAVIK

-814 EEEPDSDYEKNN
+814 EEEPSDYEKNN

-847 RIPKKSVL
+847 NIPKKSVL

-860 HYGFYGLDHQALEE
+860 HHGFYGLDYQALEE

-881 DAEIQ
+881 DAKIQ

-894 KGEVAFLSRGVV
+894 KGEVAFLFEGVV

-935 KAQVSHYAEFLQTQA
+935 KAQVSHYAAFLQTQA

>member
-1 MDTNRQCM
+1 M

-63 LQKENLESKEK
+63 LQKENLENENEKEK
-74 SHKENILK
+74 SQNILK
-82 ELEEKYHL
+82 ELEEKYRL
-90 DPSLVQN
+90 NPSFVQN
-97 SAQKIYQRFLNAE
+97 SAPKIYQRFLNAE

-136 FEVNEDTEAH
+136 FEVNEDTKAH
-146 QQQLDERFLSA
+146 QQQLNEGFLSA
-157 LNSEQLEELSVFIT
+157 LNGEQLEELSVFIT
-171 QCLSHNSYT
+171 QCLSHESYT
-180 SNSILKLLRS
+180 SDSILERLRF
-190 LRNKLYL
+190 LKNKLYL
-197 FDPNKREPAFDEE
+197 FDPNKKEPAFDEE
-210 GFLEKPRNLNKQI
+210 GFLEKLRSLNQQI
-223 QSTEIASDSAKKAI
+223 QSIETASDKAKTAI

-250 TWLKKKSEYNFFKKL
+250 TWLEKKSEYRDFKKL
-265 KNEIPT
+265 KDEIPN

-276 EAIENDLKSYYEAR
+276 KEIENDLKRYYEAK
-290 ETALFKKFPKFIQLY
+290 ESALFKKFPKFIQLY
-305 DKAISKIQALDFDA
+305 DNATSKIQALDFDA

-324 HALLSGYEE
+324 HVLLNGYEE
-333 VPAEFFYF
+333 MPAEFFYF

-394 SIYAFRGGFS
+394 SIYAFRGSFS

-417 NLEFNHRSSPL
+417 NLQFNHRSAPL
-428 IIHYVNTIF
+428 IINYVNTIF

-443 SSTTYLE
+443 SPTAYLE
-450 QKYPET
+450 QKYPKT
-456 SRNKHATD
+456 SPNKHVTD
-464 GYVKVSLVANE
+464 GYVKVSLVADE
-475 RELLLEQISQ
+475 RELLLDQVLQ
-485 EAKNLL
+485 EAQNLL
-491 EHGKEL
+491 EHR
-497 LLEQILQEAKNLLEH
+497 ID
-512 GIEPKDITILCAT
+512 PKDITILCAT
-525 NKDALE
+525 NDDALE
-531 IKNYLQENLSEIR
+531 IKNYLQKNLSEIR

-549 SAQLSQ
+549 SAKLSQ

-563 NALEYA
+563 NALRYA
-569 LAEEEYKPFYK
+569 LAEEPYKPFYK

-591 DDAIALF
+591 DDVIALA

-612 KVMELFELYTE
+612 KVMELFELYGE
-623 CAQICLELALG
+623 CAQICLELAVG
-634 CEDADEFLEKLEAKK
+634 CEDADGFLEKLEAKA
-649 IASFNSKGAQIMT
+649 ITSSHSKGTQIMT

-680 GKPNNESD
+680 GNPNSNHSNQ
-688 KFLEEYNGT
+688 FLEEYDGA
-697 ELVCLYYRMKNREV
+697 ELLRLYYRMKNREV

-717 RALEKEKAAKDHE
+717 RALDKEEEAKDCE
-730 EINAYYVAF
+730 EINVYYVAF

-744 GLVVVAKDKD
+744 GLIVVAKDKKES
-754 QKKDKKKDKE
+754 KK
-764 ESKNKGMHEKLDL
+764 ESKNKTMREQLDL
-777 KPLEEGEIAPVIA
+777 TPLEEGEITPVV
-790 SKKEPSNASVLIK
+790 SHRKEPLITSALIK

-814 EEEPDSDYEKNN
+814 EEEPSDYEKNN

-847 RIPKKSVL
+847 HIPKKSVL

-860 HYGFYGLDHQALEE
+860 HHGFYGLDHQALEE

-881 DAEIQ
+881 DTEIQ
-886 ALFKNLAL
+886 ALFKNYAL
-894 KGEVAFLSRGVV
+894 KGEAAFLFEGVV

-935 KAQVSHYAEFLQTQA
+935 KAQVSHYAEFLKTQA

>member
-1 MDTNRQCM
+1 MDTKRQCM

-63 LQKENLESKEK
+63 LQKENLEDEKEKEK
-74 SHKENILK
+74 SQNILK

-90 DPSLVQN
+90 NPSFVQN

-136 FEVNEDTEAH
+136 FEVNEDTKAH
-146 QQQLDERFLSA
+146 QQQLNESFLSA
-157 LNSEQLEELSVFIT
+157 LNNEQLNELSVFIA
-171 QCLSHNSYT
+171 QCLSYDSYT
-180 SNSILKLLRS
+180 SDSVLERLRFLK
-190 LRNKLYL
+190 NKLYL
-197 FDPNKREPAFDEE
+197 FDPNKKEPAFDEE
-210 GFLEKPRNLNKQI
+210 GFLEKLRSLNQQI
-223 QSTEIASDSAKKAI
+223 QSIETASDRAKTAI

-250 TWLKKKSEYNFFKKL
+250 TWLKKKSEYRDFKKL
-265 KNEIPT
+265 KDEIPT

-276 EAIENDLKSYYEAR
+276 EEIENDLKRYYEAR
-290 ETALFKKFPKFIQLY
+290 EIALFKKFPKFIQLY
-305 DKAISKIQALDFDA
+305 DNATSKIQALDFDA

-324 HALLSGYEE
+324 HALLNGYEE
-333 VPAEFFYF
+333 LPAEFFYF

-378 QAKWHRS
+378 QAKWQRS

-394 SIYAFRGGFS
+394 SIYAFRGSFS

-417 NLEFNHRSSPL
+417 NLQFNHRSSPL
-428 IIHYVNTIF
+428 IINYVNTIF

-443 SSTTYLE
+443 SPTAYLE
-450 QKYPET
+450 QKYPKA
-456 SRNKHATD
+456 SNNKHVKD
-464 GYVKVSLVANE
+464 GYVKVSLVADE
-475 RELLLEQISQ
+475 R
-485 EAKNLL
+485 
-491 EHGKEL
+491 EL

-512 GIEPKDITILCAT
+512 RIDPKDITILCAT
-525 NKDALE
+525 NDDALE
-531 IKNYLQENLSEIR
+531 IKNYLQENLSAIR

-549 SAQLSQ
+549 SAKLSQ

-569 LAEEEYKPFYK
+569 LAEEPYKPFYK

-591 DDAIALF
+591 DDAIALV

-612 KVMELFELYTE
+612 KVMEWFELYGE
-623 CAQICLELALG
+623 CAQICLELAVG
-634 CEDADEFLEKLEAKK
+634 CEDANEFLEKLEAKE
-649 IASFNSKGAQIMT
+649 IASFKIEGAQIMT

-680 GKPNNESD
+680 GKPKSNNSNQ
-688 KFLEEYNGT
+688 FLEEYSGT
-697 ELVCLYYRMKNREV
+697 ELTRLYYRMKNREV

-717 RALEKEKAAKDHE
+717 RALDKEEAAKDHE
-730 EINAYYVAF
+730 ETNVYYVAF

-744 GLVVVAKDKD
+744 GLIVVAKDKD
-754 QKKDKKKDKE
+754 QKKGQKKDQK
-764 ESKNKGMHEKLDL
+764 ESKSKGMCKKLDL
-777 KPLEEGEIAPVIA
+777 APLEEGTIAPVI
-790 SKKEPSNASVLIK
+790 SSQKEPLIASVVIK

-814 EEEPDSDYEKNN
+814 EEEPSDYEKNN

-847 RIPKKSVL
+847 NIPKKSVL

-860 HYGFYGLDHQALEE
+860 HHGFYGLDYQALEE

-881 DAEIQ
+881 DAKIQ

-894 KGEVAFLSRGVV
+894 RGEVAFLFEGVV

-935 KAQVSHYAEFLQTQA
+935 KAQVSYYAAFLQTQA

>member
-1 MDTNRQCM
+1 M

-63 LQKENLESKEK
+63 LQKENLEDEKEKEK
-74 SHKENILK
+74 SQNILK
-82 ELEEKYHL
+82 ELEEKYRL
-90 DPSLVQN
+90 DPSFVQN
-97 SAQKIYQRFLNAE
+97 SAPKIYQRFLNAE

-136 FEVNEDTEAH
+136 FEVNEDTKAH
-146 QQQLDERFLSA
+146 QQQLNESFLSA
-157 LNSEQLEELSVFIT
+157 LNGGQLEELSVFIA

-180 SNSILKLLRS
+180 SDSILERLRF
-190 LRNKLYL
+190 LKNKLYL
-197 FDPNKREPAFDEE
+197 FDPNKKEPAFDEE
-210 GFLEKPRNLNKQI
+210 GFLEKLRSLNQQI
-223 QSTEIASDSAKKAI
+223 QSIETASDKAKTAI

-250 TWLKKKSEYNFFKKL
+250 TWLKKKSEYRDFKKL

-276 EAIENDLKSYYEAR
+276 EEIENDLKRYYEAK
-290 ETALFKKFPKFIQLY
+290 EIALFKKFPKFIQLY

-324 HALLSGYEE
+324 HALLKGYEE

-341 RLDSKIAHILID
+341 RLDSRIAHILID

-394 SIYAFRGGFS
+394 SIYAFRGSFS

-417 NLEFNHRSSPL
+417 NLQFNHRSSPL
-428 IIHYVNTIF
+428 IINYVNTIF
-437 KKAYQN
+437 KKAYQD
-443 SSTTYLE
+443 SPTAYLE
-450 QKYPET
+450 QKYPKA
-456 SRNKHATD
+456 SSNKHARD

-475 RELLLEQISQ
+475 
-485 EAKNLL
+485 
-491 EHGKEL
+491 KEL

-512 GIEPKDITILCAT
+512 RIEPKDITILCTT
-525 NKDALE
+525 NDDALE
-531 IKNYLQENLSEIR
+531 IKNYLQENLSAIR

-549 SAQLSQ
+549 STNLSQ

-563 NALEYA
+563 NALKYA
-569 LAEEEYKPFYK
+569 LAEEPYKPFYK

-591 DDAIALF
+591 DDAIALP

-612 KVMELFELYTE
+612 KVMELFELYGE
-623 CAQICLELALG
+623 CVQICLELAVG
-634 CEDADEFLEKLEAKK
+634 CEDADGFLEKLEAKK
-649 IASFNSKGAQIMT
+649 IASFNLKGAQIMT
-662 IHKSKG
+662 IHASKG

-680 GKPNNESD
+680 GKPRSNNSNQ
-688 KFLEEYNGT
+688 FLEEYNGA
-697 ELVCLYYRMKNREV
+697 ELLRLYYRMKNREV

-717 RALEKEKAAKDHE
+717 RALDKEKAAKDHE
-730 EINAYYVAF
+730 ETNVYYVAF

-744 GLVVVAKDKD
+744 GLIVVAKDKG
-754 QKKDKKKDKE
+754 QKKDQKE
-764 ESKNKGMHEKLDL
+764 SESKGMREKLDL
-777 KPLEEGEIAPVIA
+777 VPLEEGTIAPVI
-790 SKKEPSNASVLIK
+790 SPQKEPLIASVVIK

-847 RIPKKSVL
+847 NIPKKSVL

-860 HYGFYGLDHQALEE
+860 HHGFYGLDHQALEE

-881 DAEIQ
+881 DIEIQ

-894 KGEVAFLSRGVV
+894 KGEAAFLFEGVV

-935 KAQVSHYAEFLQTQA
+935 KAQVSHYAAFLQTQA

>member
-1 MDTNRQCM
+1 MDTKRQCM

-63 LQKENLESKEK
+63 LQKENFEDEKEKEK
-74 SHKENILK
+74 SQNILK
-82 ELEEKYHL
+82 ELEKKYRL
-90 DPSLVQN
+90 NPSFVQN
-97 SAQKIYQRFLNAE
+97 RAQEIYQRFLNAE

-136 FEVNEDTEAH
+136 FEVNEDTKAH
-146 QQQLDERFLSA
+146 QQQLNESFLSA
-157 LNSEQLEELSVFIT
+157 LNNEQLEELSVFIT
-171 QCLSHNSYT
+171 QCLSYDSYT
-180 SNSILKLLRS
+180 SDSVLERLRFLK
-190 LRNKLYL
+190 NKLYL
-197 FDPNKREPAFDEE
+197 FNPNKKEPAFDEK
-210 GFLEKPRNLNKQI
+210 GFLEKLRSLNQQI
-223 QSTEIASDSAKKAI
+223 QSVETASNEAKKAI

-250 TWLKKKSEYNFFKKL
+250 TWLEKKSEYRYFKKF
-265 KNEIPT
+265 KDEIPT

-276 EAIENDLKSYYEAR
+276 EEIENDLKRYYEAR
-290 ETALFKKFPKFIQLY
+290 EIALFKKFPKFIQLY
-305 DKAISKIQALDFDA
+305 DKATFKIQALDFDA

-324 HALLSGYEE
+324 HALLNGYEE
-333 VPAEFFYF
+333 MPAEFFYF
-341 RLDSKIAHILID
+341 RLDSRIAHILID

-394 SIYAFRGGFS
+394 SIYGFRGSFS

-411 KDFYHD
+411 KDFYYD

-428 IIHYVNTIF
+428 IINYVNTIF

-443 SSTTYLE
+443 SPTAYLE
-450 QKYPET
+450 QKYPKA
-456 SRNKHATD
+456 SSNKHARD
-464 GYVKVSLVANE
+464 GYVKVSLVADE
-475 RELLLEQISQ
+475 R
-485 EAKNLL
+485 
-491 EHGKEL
+491 EL

-512 GIEPKDITILCAT
+512 RIDPKDITLLCAT
-525 NKDALE
+525 NDDALE
-531 IKNYLQENLSEIR
+531 IKNYLQKNLSAIR

-549 SAQLSQ
+549 SAKLSQ

-569 LAEEEYKPFYK
+569 LAEEPYKPFYK

-591 DDAIALF
+591 DDAIALA

-623 CAQICLELALG
+623 CAQICLELAVG
-634 CEDADEFLEKLEAKK
+634 CEDANEFLEKLEAKE
-649 IASFNSKGAQIMT
+649 IASFKAEGAQIMT

-680 GKPNNESD
+680 GKPKSNNSNQ
-688 KFLEEYNGT
+688 FLEEYSGT
-697 ELVCLYYRMKNREV
+697 ELTHLYYRMKNREV

-717 RALEKEKAAKDHE
+717 RALDKEEAAKNHE
-730 EINAYYVAF
+730 ETNVYYVAF

-744 GLVVVAKDKD
+744 GLIVVAKDKR
-754 QKKDKKKDKE
+754 
-764 ESKNKGMHEKLDL
+764 GMCEKLDL
-777 KPLEEGEIAPVIA
+777 APLEEGEIAPVI
-790 SKKEPSNASVLIK
+790 SSQKELSIPSVVIK

-814 EEEPDSDYEKNN
+814 EEEPSDYEKNN

-860 HYGFYGLDHQALEE
+860 HHGFYGLDYQALEE

-881 DAEIQ
+881 DAKIQ

-894 KGEVAFLSRGVV
+894 KGEVAFLFEGVV

-935 KAQVSHYAEFLQTQA
+935 KAQVSHYAAFLQTQA

>member
-1 MDTNRQCM
+1 MDTKRQCM

-63 LQKENLESKEK
+63 LQKENLESEEKEK
-74 SHKENILK
+74 SQNILK
-82 ELEEKYHL
+82 ELEEKYRL
-90 DPSLVQN
+90 NPSLVQN

-110 IRISTID
+110 IRVSTID

-136 FEVNEDTEAH
+136 FEVNEDTKAH
-146 QQQLDERFLSA
+146 QQQLNESFLSA
-157 LNSEQLEELSVFIT
+157 LNGEQLEELSVFIA
-171 QCLSHNSYT
+171 QCLSYDNYT
-180 SNSILKLLRS
+180 SDSILERLRF
-190 LRNKLYL
+190 LKNKLYL
-197 FDPNKREPAFDEE
+197 FDPNKKEPAFDEE
-210 GFLEKPRNLNKQI
+210 GFLEKLRSLNQQI
-223 QSTEIASDSAKKAI
+223 QNIETASDKAKTAI

-250 TWLKKKSEYNFFKKL
+250 TWLKKKGEYRYFKKF
-265 KNEIPT
+265 KDEIPT

-276 EAIENDLKSYYEAR
+276 EEIENDLKRYYEAR
-290 ETALFKKFPKFIQLY
+290 ESALFKKFPKFIQLY
-305 DKAISKIQALDFDA
+305 DKATSKIQALDFDA

-324 HALLSGYEE
+324 HALLNGYEE
-333 VPAEFFYF
+333 MPAEFFYF
-341 RLDSKIAHILID
+341 RLDSKIVHILID

-394 SIYAFRGGFS
+394 SIYGFRGSFS

-428 IIHYVNTIF
+428 IINYVNTIF

-443 SSTTYLE
+443 SPTAYLE
-450 QKYPET
+450 QKYPKA
-456 SRNKHATD
+456 SSNKHATD
-464 GYVKVSLVANE
+464 GYVKVSLVADE
-475 RELLLEQISQ
+475 RELLL
-485 EAKNLL
+485 K
-491 EHGKEL
+491 
-497 LLEQILQEAKNLLEH
+497 QILQEAKNLLEH
-512 GIEPKDITILCAT
+512 RIDPKDITILCAR

-531 IKNYLQENLSEIR
+531 IKDYLQKHLSAIR

-549 SAQLSQ
+549 SAKLSQ
-555 FVESKIIK
+555 FVESRIIK

-569 LAEEEYKPFYK
+569 LAEEPYKPFYK

-591 DDAIALF
+591 DDAIALA
-598 GFNPKKESVAGFVW
+598 GFNPKKESMAGFVW

-623 CAQICLELALG
+623 CAQICLELAVG
-634 CEDADEFLEKLEAKK
+634 CEDANEFLKKLEAKE
-649 IASFNSKGAQIMT
+649 IASFKVEGAQIMT

-680 GKPNNESD
+680 GKPKSNNSNQ
-688 KFLEEYNGT
+688 FLEEYSGT
-697 ELVCLYYRMKNREV
+697 ELMRLYYRMKNREV

-717 RALEKEKAAKDHE
+717 RALDKEEAAKDHE
-730 EINAYYVAF
+730 ETNVYYVAF

-744 GLVVVAKDKD
+744 GLIVVAKDKD
-754 QKKDKKKDKE
+754 QKKDKK
-764 ESKNKGMHEKLDL
+764 ESKNKGMREKLDL
-777 KPLEEGEIAPVIA
+777 APLEEGEIAPVI
-790 SKKEPSNASVLIK
+790 SSQKEPSSASVVIK
-803 PHAYG
+803 LHAYG

-814 EEEPDSDYEKNN
+814 EEEPSDYEKNN

-833 GIALHKGLEYQYAY
+833 GIALHKGLECQYAY

-860 HYGFYGLDHQALEE
+860 HHGFYGLDYQALEE

-881 DAEIQ
+881 DAKIQ

-894 KGEVAFLSRGVV
+894 RGEVAFLFEGVV

-911 LLWDKGQNLYVLD
+911 LLWDRGQNLYVLD

-935 KAQVSHYAEFLQTQA
+935 KVQVSHYAAFLQTQA

>member
-1 MDTNRQCM
+1 MDTKRQCM

-63 LQKENLESKEK
+63 LQKENLEDEKEKEK
-74 SHKENILK
+74 SQNILK
-82 ELEEKYHL
+82 ELEEKYRL
-90 DPSLVQN
+90 NPSFVQN

-126 FCWFVGLSAN
+126 FCWFVGLSTN
-136 FEVNEDTEAH
+136 FEVNEDTKVH
-146 QQQLDERFLSA
+146 QQQLNASFLSA
-157 LNSEQLEELSVFIT
+157 LDNKQLEELSVFIA
-171 QCLSHNSYT
+171 QCLSYDSYT
-180 SNSILKLLRS
+180 SDSILERLRF
-190 LRNKLYL
+190 LKNKLYL
-197 FDPNKREPAFDEE
+197 FDPNKKDPVFNEE
-210 GFLEKPRNLNKQI
+210 GFLEKLRSLNQQI
-223 QSTEIASDSAKKAI
+223 QSVETASNEAKKAI

-250 TWLKKKSEYNFFKKL
+250 TWLKKKSEYRYFKKF
-265 KNEIPT
+265 KDEIPT

-276 EAIENDLKSYYEAR
+276 EEIENDLKRYYEAR
-290 ETALFKKFPKFIQLY
+290 ESALFKKFPKFIQLY
-305 DKAISKIQALDFDA
+305 DKATSKIQALDFDA

-324 HALLSGYEE
+324 HALLNGYEE
-333 VPAEFFYF
+333 MPAEFFYF
-341 RLDSKIAHILID
+341 RLDSKIVHILID

-394 SIYAFRGGFS
+394 SIYGFRGSFS

-417 NLEFNHRSSPL
+417 NLQFNHRSSPL
-428 IIHYVNTIF
+428 IINYVNTIF

-443 SSTTYLE
+443 SSTAYLE
-450 QKYPET
+450 QKYPKA
-456 SRNKHATD
+456 SSNKHARD
-464 GYVKVSLVANE
+464 GYVKVSLVADE
-475 RELLLEQISQ
+475 R
-485 EAKNLL
+485 
-491 EHGKEL
+491 EL

-512 GIEPKDITILCAT
+512 RIEPKDITILCT
-525 NKDALE
+525 RNEDALE
-531 IKNYLQENLSEIR
+531 IKKYLQKNLSTIR

-549 SAQLSQ
+549 SAKLSQ

-569 LAEEEYKPFYK
+569 LAEEPYKPFYK

-591 DDAIALF
+591 DDVIALA

-623 CAQICLELALG
+623 CAQICLELAVG
-634 CEDADEFLEKLEAKK
+634 CEDTNEFLGKLEAKE
-649 IASFNSKGAQIMT
+649 IASFKAEGAQIMT

-680 GKPNNESD
+680 GKPKTNNSNQ
-688 KFLEEYNGT
+688 FLEEYSGT
-697 ELVCLYYRMKNREV
+697 ELTRLYYRMKNREV

-717 RALEKEKAAKDHE
+717 RVLDKEEAAKNHE
-730 EINAYYVAF
+730 ETNVYYVAF

-744 GLVVVAKDKD
+744 GLIVVAKDKD
-754 QKKDKKKDKE
+754 QKKDKK
-764 ESKNKGMHEKLDL
+764 ESKNKGMREKLDL
-777 KPLEEGEIAPVIA
+777 APLEEGEIAPVI
-790 SKKEPSNASVLIK
+790 SPQKEPLIPSVVIK

-808 EQVQEI
+808 EQVQKI
-814 EEEPDSDYEKNN
+814 EEEPSDYEKNN

-847 RIPKKSVL
+847 NIPKKSVL

-860 HYGFYGLDHQALEE
+860 HHGFYGLDYQALEE

-881 DAEIQ
+881 DAKIQ

-894 KGEVAFLSRGVV
+894 RGEVAFLFEGVV

-911 LLWDKGQNLYVLD
+911 LLWDRGQNLYVLD

-935 KAQVSHYAEFLQTQA
+935 KAQVSHYAAFLQTQA

>member
-1 MDTNRQCM
+1 MDTKRQCM

-63 LQKENLESKEK
+63 LQKENLEDEKEKEK
-74 SHKENILK
+74 SQNILK
-82 ELEEKYHL
+82 ELEEKYRL
-90 DPSLVQN
+90 GPSLVQN

-136 FEVNEDTEAH
+136 FEVNEDTKVH
-146 QQQLDERFLSA
+146 QQQLNASFLSA
-157 LNSEQLEELSVFIT
+157 LDNKQLEELSVFIA
-171 QCLSHNSYT
+171 QCLSYDSYT
-180 SNSILKLLRS
+180 SDSILERLRF
-190 LRNKLYL
+190 LKNKLYL
-197 FDPNKREPAFDEE
+197 FDPNKKEPVFDEE
-210 GFLEKPRNLNKQI
+210 GFLEKLRSLSKQI
-223 QSTEIASDSAKKAI
+223 QSIETASDTAKKAI

-250 TWLKKKSEYNFFKKL
+250 TWLKKKGQYRDFKKI
-265 KNEIPT
+265 KDEIPT

-276 EAIENDLKSYYEAR
+276 EEIENDLKHYYEAR
-290 ETALFKKFPKFIQLY
+290 ESALFKKFPKFIQLY
-305 DKAISKIQALDFDA
+305 DKATSKIQALDFDA

-324 HALLSGYEE
+324 HALLNGYEE
-333 VPAEFFYF
+333 MPAEFFYF
-341 RLDSKIAHILID
+341 RLDSRIAHILID

-394 SIYAFRGGFS
+394 SIYGFRGSFS

-417 NLEFNHRSSPL
+417 NLPFNHRSSPL
-428 IIHYVNTIF
+428 IINYVNTIF

-443 SSTTYLE
+443 SPTAYLE
-450 QKYPET
+450 QKYPKA
-456 SRNKHATD
+456 SSNKHARD
-464 GYVKVSLVANE
+464 GYVKVSLVADE
-475 RELLLEQISQ
+475 R
-485 EAKNLL
+485 
-491 EHGKEL
+491 EL

-512 GIEPKDITILCAT
+512 RIDPKDITLLCTT
-525 NKDALE
+525 NDDALE
-531 IKNYLQENLSEIR
+531 IKNYLQKNLSAIR

-549 SAQLSQ
+549 SAKLSQ

-569 LAEEEYKPFYK
+569 LAEEPYKPFYK

-591 DDAIALF
+591 DDAIALA

-612 KVMELFELYTE
+612 KVMEWFELYTE
-623 CAQICLELALG
+623 CAQICLELAVG
-634 CEDADEFLEKLEAKK
+634 CEDANEFLKKLEAKE
-649 IASFNSKGAQIMT
+649 IASFKAEGAQIMT

-680 GKPNNESD
+680 GKPKTNNSNQ
-688 KFLEEYNGT
+688 FLEEYSGT
-697 ELVCLYYRMKNREV
+697 ELIRLYYRMKNREV

-717 RALEKEKAAKDHE
+717 RALDKEEAAKDHE
-730 EINAYYVAF
+730 ETNVYYVAF

-754 QKKDKKKDKE
+754 QKKDKK
-764 ESKNKGMHEKLDL
+764 ESKNKGMREKLDL
-777 KPLEEGEIAPVIA
+777 APLEEGEIVPVI
-790 SKKEPSNASVLIK
+790 SSQKEPSSASVVIK

-814 EEEPDSDYEKNN
+814 EEEPSDYEKNN

-847 RIPKKSVL
+847 NIPKKSVL

-860 HYGFYGLDHQALEE
+860 HHGFYGLDYQVLEE

-881 DAEIQ
+881 DAKIQ

-894 KGEVAFLSRGVV
+894 KGEVAFLFEGVV

-935 KAQVSHYAEFLQTQA
+935 KAQVSHYAAFLQTQA

>member
-1 MDTNRQCM
+1 MDTKRQCM

-63 LQKENLESKEK
+63 LQKENLENEKEKEK
-74 SHKENILK
+74 SQNILK
-82 ELEEKYHL
+82 ELEEKYRL
-90 DPSLVQN
+90 DPSFVQN

-136 FEVNEDTEAH
+136 FEVNEDTKVH
-146 QQQLDERFLSA
+146 QQQLNESFLSA
-157 LNSEQLEELSVFIT
+157 LNNKQLEELSVFIA
-171 QCLSHNSYT
+171 QCLSYDSYT
-180 SNSILKLLRS
+180 SDSILERLRF
-190 LRNKLYL
+190 LKNKLYL
-197 FDPNKREPAFDEE
+197 FDPNKKDPVFNEE
-210 GFLEKPRNLNKQI
+210 GFLEKLRSLNQQI
-223 QSTEIASDSAKKAI
+223 QSVETASNEAKKAI

-250 TWLKKKSEYNFFKKL
+250 TWLEKKSEYRYFKKF
-265 KNEIPT
+265 KDEIST

-276 EAIENDLKSYYEAR
+276 EEIENDLKRYYEAK
-290 ETALFKKFPKFIQLY
+290 ESALFKKFPKFIHLY
-305 DKAISKIQALDFDA
+305 DKATSKIQALDFDA

-324 HALLSGYEE
+324 HALLNGYEE
-333 VPAEFFYF
+333 MPAEFFYF

-394 SIYAFRGGFS
+394 SIYGFRGSFS

-428 IIHYVNTIF
+428 IINYVNTIF

-443 SSTTYLE
+443 SPTAYLE
-450 QKYPET
+450 QRYPKA
-456 SRNKHATD
+456 SSNKHAKD
-464 GYVKVSLVANE
+464 GYVKVSLVADE
-475 RELLLEQISQ
+475 R
-485 EAKNLL
+485 
-491 EHGKEL
+491 EL

-512 GIEPKDITILCAT
+512 RIDPKDITLLCT
-525 NKDALE
+525 RNEDALE
-531 IKNYLQENLSEIR
+531 IKNYLQENLSAIR

-549 SAQLSQ
+549 SAKLSQ

-569 LAEEEYKPFYK
+569 LAEEPYKPFYK

-591 DDAIALF
+591 DDAIALA
-598 GFNPKKESVAGFVW
+598 GFNSKKESVAGFVW

-623 CAQICLELALG
+623 CAQICLELAVG
-634 CEDADEFLEKLEAKK
+634 CEDANEFLEKLEAKE
-649 IASFNSKGAQIMT
+649 IASFKAEGAQIMT

-680 GKPNNESD
+680 GKPKSNNSNQ
-688 KFLEEYNGT
+688 FLEEYSGT
-697 ELVCLYYRMKNREV
+697 ELIRLYYRMKNREV

-717 RALEKEKAAKDHE
+717 RALDKEEAAKDHE
-730 EINAYYVAF
+730 ETNVYYVAF

-744 GLVVVAKDKD
+744 GLIVVAKDK
-754 QKKDKKKDKE
+754 
-764 ESKNKGMHEKLDL
+764 KGMHEKLDL
-777 KPLEEGEIAPVIA
+777 VPLEEGTIAPVI
-790 SKKEPSNASVLIK
+790 SSQKEPSSASVVIK

-814 EEEPDSDYEKNN
+814 EEEPSDYEKNN
-826 DQEAINF
+826 DQEAIHF

-860 HYGFYGLDHQALEE
+860 HHGFYGLDYQALEE

-881 DAEIQ
+881 DAKIQ

-894 KGEVAFLSRGVV
+894 RGEVAFLFEGVV

-935 KAQVSHYAEFLQTQA
+935 KAQVSHYAAFLQTQA

>member
-1 MDTNRQCM
+1 MDTKRQCM

-63 LQKENLESKEK
+63 LQKENLEDEKEKEK
-74 SHKENILK
+74 SQNILK
-82 ELEEKYHL
+82 ELEEKYRL
-90 DPSLVQN
+90 DPSFVQN

-136 FEVNEDTEAH
+136 FEVNEDTKAH
-146 QQQLDERFLSA
+146 QQQLNESFLSA
-157 LNSEQLEELSVFIT
+157 LNNEQLEELSVFIT
-171 QCLSHNSYT
+171 QCLSYDSYT
-180 SNSILKLLRS
+180 SDSILKRLRF
-190 LRNKLYL
+190 LKNKPYL
-197 FDPNKREPAFDEE
+197 FDPNKKEPAFDEE
-210 GFLEKPRNLNKQI
+210 GFLEKLRNLNRQI
-223 QSTEIASDSAKKAI
+223 QSVETASNEAKKAI

-250 TWLKKKSEYNFFKKL
+250 TWLEKKSEYRYFKKF
-265 KNEIPT
+265 KDEIPT

-276 EAIENDLKSYYEAR
+276 EEIENDLKRYYEAR
-290 ETALFKKFPKFIQLY
+290 ESALFKKFPKFIQLY
-305 DKAISKIQALDFDA
+305 DKATSKIQALDFDA

-324 HALLSGYEE
+324 HALLNGYEE
-333 VPAEFFYF
+333 MPAEFFYF
-341 RLDSKIAHILID
+341 RLDSRIAHILID

-394 SIYAFRGGFS
+394 SIYGFRGSFS

-428 IIHYVNTIF
+428 IINYVNTIF

-443 SSTTYLE
+443 SPTAYLE
-450 QKYPET
+450 QKYPKA
-456 SRNKHATD
+456 SSNKHARD
-464 GYVKVSLVANE
+464 GYVKVSLVADE
-475 RELLLEQISQ
+475 R
-485 EAKNLL
+485 
-491 EHGKEL
+491 EL

-512 GIEPKDITILCAT
+512 CIDPKDITLLCAT
-525 NKDALE
+525 NDDALE
-531 IKNYLQENLSEIR
+531 IKNYLQKNLSAIR

-549 SAQLSQ
+549 SAKLSQ

-569 LAEEEYKPFYK
+569 LAEEPYKPFYK

-591 DDAIALF
+591 DDAIALA

-623 CAQICLELALG
+623 CAQICLELAVG
-634 CEDADEFLEKLEAKK
+634 CEDANEFLEKLEAKE
-649 IASFNSKGAQIMT
+649 IASFKAEGAQIMT

-680 GKPNNESD
+680 GKPKTNNSNQ
-688 KFLEEYNGT
+688 FLEEYSGT
-697 ELVCLYYRMKNREV
+697 ELTRLYYRMKNREV

-717 RALEKEKAAKDHE
+717 RVLDKEEAAKNHE
-730 EINAYYVAF
+730 ETNVYYVAF

-744 GLVVVAKDKD
+744 GLIVVAKDK
-754 QKKDKKKDKE
+754 
-764 ESKNKGMHEKLDL
+764 KGMLEKLDL
-777 KPLEEGEIAPVIA
+777 APLEEGAIAPVI
-790 SKKEPSNASVLIK
+790 SSQKEPLIKSVLIK

-814 EEEPDSDYEKNN
+814 EEEPSDYEKNN

-860 HYGFYGLDHQALEE
+860 HHGFYGLDYQALEE

-881 DAEIQ
+881 DAKIQ

-894 KGEVAFLSRGVV
+894 RGEVAFLFEGVV

-935 KAQVSHYAEFLQTQA
+935 KAQVSHYAAFLQTQA

>member
-1 MDTNRQCM
+1 MDTKRQCM

-63 LQKENLESKEK
+63 LQKENLEDEKEKEK
-74 SHKENILK
+74 SQNILK

-90 DPSLVQN
+90 NPDLVRN

-136 FEVNEDTEAH
+136 FEVNEDTKVH
-146 QQQLDERFLSA
+146 QQQLNASFLSA
-157 LNSEQLEELSVFIT
+157 LNNKQLEELSVFIA
-171 QCLSHNSYT
+171 QCLSYDSYT
-180 SNSILKLLRS
+180 SDSILERLRF
-190 LRNKLYL
+190 LKNKLYL
-197 FDPNKREPAFDEE
+197 FDPNKKDPIFNEE
-210 GFLEKPRNLNKQI
+210 GFLEKLRSLNQQI
-223 QSTEIASDSAKKAI
+223 QSVETASNEAKKAI

-250 TWLKKKSEYNFFKKL
+250 TWLEKKGEYRYFKKF
-265 KNEIPT
+265 KDEIPT

-276 EAIENDLKSYYEAR
+276 EEIENDLKRYYEAK
-290 ETALFKKFPKFIQLY
+290 ESALFKKFPKFIQLY
-305 DKAISKIQALDFDA
+305 DKATSKIQALDFDA

-324 HALLSGYEE
+324 HALLNGYEE
-333 VPAEFFYF
+333 IPAEFFYF
-341 RLDSKIAHILID
+341 RLDSRIAHILID

-394 SIYAFRGGFS
+394 SIYGFRGSFS

-428 IIHYVNTIF
+428 IINYVNTIF

-443 SSTTYLE
+443 SPTAYLE
-450 QKYPET
+450 QKYPKA
-456 SRNKHATD
+456 SNNKHATD
-464 GYVKVSLVANE
+464 GYVKVSLVADE
-475 RELLLEQISQ
+475 R
-485 EAKNLL
+485 
-491 EHGKEL
+491 EL

-512 GIEPKDITILCAT
+512 RIDPKDITILCAT
-525 NKDALE
+525 NDDALE
-531 IKNYLQENLSEIR
+531 IKNYLQENLSAIR

-549 SAQLSQ
+549 STNLSQ

-563 NALEYA
+563 NALKYA
-569 LAEEEYKPFYK
+569 LAEEPYKPFYK

-591 DDAIALF
+591 DDVIALP

-612 KVMELFELYTE
+612 KVMEWFELYGE
-623 CAQICLELALG
+623 CAQICLELAVG
-634 CEDADEFLEKLEAKK
+634 CKDANEFLEKLEAKE
-649 IASFNSKGAQIMT
+649 IASFKIEGAQIMT

-680 GKPNNESD
+680 GKPKTNNSNQ
-688 KFLEEYNGT
+688 FLEEYDGT
-697 ELVCLYYRMKNREV
+697 ELTRLYYRMKNREV

-717 RALEKEKAAKDHE
+717 RALDKEEAAKDHE
-730 EINAYYVAF
+730 ETNVYYVTF

-744 GLVVVAKDKD
+744 GLIVVAKDK
-754 QKKDKKKDKE
+754 
-764 ESKNKGMHEKLDL
+764 KGMREKLDL
-777 KPLEEGEIAPVIA
+777 APLEEGIIAPVI
-790 SKKEPSNASVLIK
+790 SSQKELSIPSVVIK

-814 EEEPDSDYEKNN
+814 EEEPSDYEKNN

-860 HYGFYGLDHQALEE
+860 HHGFYGLDYQALEE

-881 DAEIQ
+881 DAKIQ

-894 KGEVAFLSRGVV
+894 RGEVAFLFEGVV

-935 KAQVSHYAEFLQTQA
+935 KAQVSHYAAFLQTQA

>member
-1 MDTNRQCM
+1 MDTKRQCM

-63 LQKENLESKEK
+63 LQKENLENENEKEK
-74 SHKENILK
+74 SQNILK
-82 ELEEKYHL
+82 ELEEKYRL
-90 DPSLVQN
+90 NPDLVRN
-97 SAQKIYQRFLNAE
+97 SAQNIYQRFLNAE

-136 FEVNEDTEAH
+136 FEVNEDTKAH
-146 QQQLDERFLSA
+146 QQQLNESFLSA
-157 LNSEQLEELSVFIT
+157 LNNKQLEELSVFIA
-171 QCLSHNSYT
+171 QCLSYDSYT
-180 SNSILKLLRS
+180 SDSILERLRF
-190 LRNKLYL
+190 LKNKLYL
-197 FDPNKREPAFDEE
+197 FDSNEKEPAFDEE
-210 GFLEKPRNLNKQI
+210 GFLEKLRSLNQQI
-223 QSTEIASDSAKKAI
+223 QSIETASNKAKTAI
-237 KCDDFRGFLNSSL
+237 KCDDFRGVLNSSL
-250 TWLKKKSEYNFFKKL
+250 TWLKKKSEYRDFKKL

-276 EAIENDLKSYYEAR
+276 EEIENDLKRYYEAR
-290 ETALFKKFPKFIQLY
+290 EIALFKKFPKFIQLY
-305 DKAISKIQALDFDA
+305 DKATSKIQALDFDA

-324 HALLSGYEE
+324 HALLKGYEE

-341 RLDSKIAHILID
+341 RLDSRIAHILID

-378 QAKWHRS
+378 QAKWNRS

-394 SIYAFRGGFS
+394 SIYAFRGSFS
-404 SLFESVS
+404 SLFESVA

-417 NLEFNHRSSPL
+417 NLQFNHRSSPL
-428 IIHYVNTIF
+428 IINYVNTIF
-437 KKAYQN
+437 KKAYQD
-443 SSTTYLE
+443 SPTAYLE
-450 QKYPET
+450 QKYPKD
-456 SRNKHATD
+456 SSNKHATD

-475 RELLLEQISQ
+475 RELLLEQI
-485 EAKNLL
+485 
-491 EHGKEL
+491 
-497 LLEQILQEAKNLLEH
+497 LQEAKNLLEH
-512 GIEPKDITILCAT
+512 RIEPKDITILCAT
-525 NKDALE
+525 NDDALE
-531 IKNYLQENLSEIR
+531 IKNYLQENLSAIR

-549 SAQLSQ
+549 SAELSQ

-563 NALEYA
+563 NALKYA
-569 LAEEEYKPFYK
+569 LAEEPYKPFYK

-591 DDAIALF
+591 DDAIALA
-598 GFNPKKESVAGFVW
+598 GFDPKKESVAGFVW
-612 KVMELFELYTE
+612 KVMEWFELYGE
-623 CAQICLELALG
+623 CAQICLELAVG
-634 CEDADEFLEKLEAKK
+634 CEDANEFLEKLEAKK
-649 IASFNSKGAQIMT
+649 IASFNLKGAQIMT
-662 IHKSKG
+662 IHASKG

-680 GKPNNESD
+680 GKPKSNNSNQ
-688 KFLEEYNGT
+688 FLEEYNGA
-697 ELVCLYYRMKNREV
+697 ELLRLYYRMKNREV

-717 RALEKEKAAKDHE
+717 RALDKEKAAKDHE
-730 EINAYYVAF
+730 ETNVYYVAF

-744 GLVVVAKDKD
+744 GLVVVAKDKG
-754 QKKDKKKDKE
+754 QKKDQK
-764 ESKNKGMHEKLDL
+764 ESKNKKMCEKLDL
-777 KPLEEGEIAPVIA
+777 ASLEEGKIAPVI
-790 SKKEPSNASVLIK
+790 SPQKEPLIASVLIK

-814 EEEPDSDYEKNN
+814 EEEPSDYEKNN

-847 RIPKKSVL
+847 NIPKKSVL

-860 HYGFYGLDHQALEE
+860 HHGFYGLDHQALEE

-894 KGEVAFLSRGVV
+894 KGEAAFLFEGVV

-935 KAQVSHYAEFLQTQA
+935 KVQVSHYAAFLQTQA

-961 AHKRLLE
+961 THKRLLE

>member
-1 MDTNRQCM
+1 MDTKRQCM

-63 LQKENLESKEK
+63 LQKENLESEKEK
-74 SHKENILK
+74 SQNILK

-90 DPSLVQN
+90 NPSLVRN

-117 AFFQSILRK
+117 AFFQNILRK

-136 FEVNEDTEAH
+136 FEVNKDTEVH
-146 QQQLDERFLSA
+146 QRQLNESFLSA
-157 LNSEQLEELSVFIT
+157 LNSEQLEELSAFIV
-171 QCLSHNSYT
+171 QCLSYESYT
-180 SNSILKLLRS
+180 SDSILKRLRF
-190 LRNKLYL
+190 LKNKLYL
-197 FDPNKREPAFDEE
+197 FDSNKQEPTFDEE
-210 GFLEKPRNLNKQI
+210 GFLEKLRSLNNQI
-223 QSTEIASDSAKKAI
+223 QSIETASNEAKKAI
-237 KCDDFRGFLNSSL
+237 KCDSFRGFLNSSL
-250 TWLKKKSEYNFFKKL
+250 TWLEKKSEYRYFKKL
-265 KNEIPT
+265 KSEIPT

-276 EAIENDLKSYYEAR
+276 EEIENDLKRYYEAK
-290 ETALFKKFPKFIQLY
+290 ETAIFKKFPKFIQLY
-305 DKAISKIQALDFDA
+305 DNATSKIQALDFDA

-324 HALLSGYEE
+324 HVLLNGYEE
-333 VPAEFFYF
+333 MPAEFFYF

-394 SIYAFRGGFS
+394 SIYAFRGSFS

-417 NLEFNHRSSPL
+417 NLEFNHRSAPL
-428 IIHYVNTIF
+428 IINYVNTIF

-443 SSTTYLE
+443 SPTAYLE
-450 QKYPET
+450 QKYPKT
-456 SRNKHATD
+456 SQNKHVTE
-464 GYVKVSLVANE
+464 GYVKVSLVADE
-475 RELLLEQISQ
+475 
-485 EAKNLL
+485 
-491 EHGKEL
+491 KEL
-497 LLEQILQEAKNLLEH
+497 LIEQILQEAKNLLDH
-512 GIEPKDITILCAT
+512 RIDPKDIIILCAT

-531 IKNYLQENLSEIR
+531 IKNYLQEYLSAIC

-549 SAQLSQ
+549 SARLSQ
-555 FVESKIIK
+555 LVESKIIK

-569 LAEEEYKPFYK
+569 LAEEPYKPFYK

-591 DDAIALF
+591 DDAIALP
-598 GFNPKKESVAGFVW
+598 GFNSKKESVAGFVW
-612 KVMELFELYTE
+612 KIMEQFKLYE
-623 CAQICLELALG
+623 EPAQSCLELAIG
-634 CEDADEFLEKLEAKK
+634 CEDANEFLEKLEAKE
-649 IASFNSKGAQIMT
+649 IASFNPKGVQIMT

-680 GKPNNESD
+680 GKPNSSHANQL
-688 KFLEEYNGT
+688 LEEYNGT
-697 ELVCLYYRMKNREV
+697 ELARLYYRMKNREV

-717 RALEKEKAAKDHE
+717 RALDKEEAAKDHE
-730 EINAYYVAF
+730 EINVYYVAF

-744 GLVVVAKDKD
+744 GLIVVAKDK
-754 QKKDKKKDKE
+754 K
-764 ESKNKGMHEKLDL
+764 ESKKESKKEKMREQLDL
-777 KPLEEGEIAPVIA
+777 VSLEEGEIMPVI
-790 SKKEPSNASVLIK
+790 SSQKEPLIASVVIK

-847 RIPKKSVL
+847 RIPKQSVL

-860 HYGFYGLDHQALEE
+860 HYGFYGLDYQALEE

-886 ALFKNLAL
+886 ALFKNHAL
-894 KGEVAFLSRGVV
+894 KGEAAFLFQGVV

-911 LLWDKGQNLYVLD
+911 LLWDRGQNLYVLD

-935 KAQVSHYAEFLQTQA
+935 KAQVSHYAEFLRTQA

>member
-1 MDTNRQCM
+1 MDTKRQCM

-63 LQKENLESKEK
+63 LQKENLEDEKEKEK
-74 SHKENILK
+74 SQNILK
-82 ELEEKYHL
+82 ELEEKYRL
-90 DPSLVQN
+90 NPDLVRN
-97 SAQKIYQRFLNAE
+97 SAPKIYQRFLNAE

-136 FEVNEDTEAH
+136 FEVNEDTKVH
-146 QQQLDERFLSA
+146 QQQLNESFLSA
-157 LNSEQLEELSVFIT
+157 LNGGQLEELSVFIA
-171 QCLSHNSYT
+171 QCLSYDSYT
-180 SNSILKLLRS
+180 SDSILERLRF
-190 LRNKLYL
+190 LKNKLYL
-197 FDPNKREPAFDEE
+197 FDSNKKELAFDEE
-210 GFLEKPRNLNKQI
+210 GFLEKLRSLNQQI
-223 QSTEIASDSAKKAI
+223 QSVETASNDAKKAI

-250 TWLKKKSEYNFFKKL
+250 TWLEKKSEYRYFKKL

-276 EAIENDLKSYYEAR
+276 EEIENDLKRYYEAR
-290 ETALFKKFPKFIQLY
+290 EIALFKKFPKFIQLY
-305 DKAISKIQALDFDA
+305 DKATSKIQALDFDA

-324 HALLSGYEE
+324 HALLKGYEE

-341 RLDSKIAHILID
+341 RLDSRIAHILID

-394 SIYAFRGGFS
+394 SIYAFRGSFS
-404 SLFESVS
+404 SLFESVA

-417 NLEFNHRSSPL
+417 NLRFNHRSSPL
-428 IIHYVNTIF
+428 IINYVNTIF

-443 SSTTYLE
+443 SPTAYLD
-450 QKYPET
+450 QKYPKT
-456 SRNKHATD
+456 SSNKHARD
-464 GYVKVSLVANE
+464 GYVKVSLVADG
-475 RELLLEQISQ
+475 R
-485 EAKNLL
+485 
-491 EHGKEL
+491 EL

-512 GIEPKDITILCAT
+512 RIEPKDITILCAT
-525 NKDALE
+525 NDDALE
-531 IKNYLQENLSEIR
+531 IKNYLQENLSAIC

-549 SAQLSQ
+549 SAKLSQ
-555 FVESKIIK
+555 FVETKIIK

-569 LAEEEYKPFYK
+569 LAEEPYKSFYK

-591 DDAIALF
+591 DDTIALP

-612 KVMELFELYTE
+612 RVMELFELYGE
-623 CAQICLELALG
+623 CVQICLELAVG
-634 CEDADEFLEKLEAKK
+634 CEDADGFLEKLEAKK
-649 IASFNSKGAQIMT
+649 IASFNLKGAQIMT
-662 IHKSKG
+662 IHGSKG
-668 MQFPYVIVCERL
+668 MQFPYVIVCECL
-680 GKPNNESD
+680 GKPRSNNSNQ
-688 KFLEEYNGT
+688 FLEEYNGT
-697 ELVCLYYRMKNREV
+697 ELLRLYYRMKNREV

-717 RALEKEKAAKDHE
+717 KALDKEKAAKENE
-730 EINAYYVAF
+730 EINVYYVAF

-744 GLVVVAKDKD
+744 GLVVVAKDKG
-754 QKKDKKKDKE
+754 QKKDQK
-764 ESKNKGMHEKLDL
+764 ESKNKGMREKLDL
-777 KPLEEGEIAPVIA
+777 APLEEGTIAPVI
-790 SKKEPSNASVLIK
+790 SSQKEPLIASVVIK

-814 EEEPDSDYEKNN
+814 EEEPSDYEKNN

-847 RIPKKSVL
+847 NIPKKSVL

-860 HYGFYGLDHQALEE
+860 HHGFYGLDYQALEE

-881 DAEIQ
+881 DTEIQ
-886 ALFKNLAL
+886 ALFKNLTL
-894 KGEVAFLSRGVV
+894 KGEAAFLFEGVV

-935 KAQVSHYAEFLQTQA
+935 KAQVSHYAAFLQTQA

>member
-1 MDTNRQCM
+1 MDTKRQCM

-63 LQKENLESKEK
+63 LQKENLEDEKEKEK
-74 SHKENILK
+74 SQNILK
-82 ELEEKYHL
+82 ELEEKYRL

-136 FEVNEDTEAH
+136 FEVNEDTKVH
-146 QQQLDERFLSA
+146 QQQLNESFLRA
-157 LNSEQLEELSVFIT
+157 LSNEQLEELSVFIA
-171 QCLSHNSYT
+171 QCLSYDSYT
-180 SNSILKLLRS
+180 SDSVLERLRFLK
-190 LRNKLYL
+190 NKLYL
-197 FDPNKREPAFDEE
+197 FDPNKKKPAFDEE
-210 GFLEKPRNLNKQI
+210 GFLEKLRNLNKQI
-223 QSTEIASDSAKKAI
+223 QSVETASDTAKTAI

-250 TWLKKKSEYNFFKKL
+250 TWLEKKGEYRYFKKI
-265 KNEIPT
+265 KDEIPT

-276 EAIENDLKSYYEAR
+276 EEIENDLKRYYEAR
-290 ETALFKKFPKFIQLY
+290 ESALFKKFPKFIQLY
-305 DKAISKIQALDFDA
+305 DKATSKIQALDFDA

-324 HALLSGYEE
+324 HALLNGYEE
-333 VPAEFFYF
+333 MPAEFFYF
-341 RLDSKIAHILID
+341 RLDSRIVHILID

-394 SIYAFRGGFS
+394 SIYGFRGSFS

-428 IIHYVNTIF
+428 IINYVNTIF

-443 SSTTYLE
+443 SPTAYLE
-450 QKYPET
+450 QKYPKA
-456 SRNKHATD
+456 SSNNHARD
-464 GYVKVSLVANE
+464 GYVKVSLVADE
-475 RELLLEQISQ
+475 R
-485 EAKNLL
+485 
-491 EHGKEL
+491 EL

-512 GIEPKDITILCAT
+512 HIDPKDITLLCAT
-525 NKDALE
+525 NGDALE
-531 IKNYLQENLSEIR
+531 IKNYLQKNLSTIN

-549 SAQLSQ
+549 SAKLSQ

-569 LAEEEYKPFYK
+569 LAEEPYKPFYK

-591 DDAIALF
+591 DDAIALA

-612 KVMELFELYTE
+612 KVMEWFELYGE
-623 CAQICLELALG
+623 CAQICLELAVG
-634 CEDADEFLEKLEAKK
+634 CEDTDEFLKKLEAKE
-649 IASFNSKGAQIMT
+649 IASFKIGGAQIMT

-680 GKPNNESD
+680 GKPKSNNSNQ
-688 KFLEEYNGT
+688 FLEEYSGT
-697 ELVCLYYRMKNREV
+697 ELLRLYYRMKNREV

-717 RALEKEKAAKDHE
+717 RALDKEEAAKDHE
-730 EINAYYVAF
+730 ETNVYYVAF

-744 GLVVVAKDKD
+744 GLIVVAKDK
-754 QKKDKKKDKE
+754 
-764 ESKNKGMHEKLDL
+764 KGMREKLDL
-777 KPLEEGEIAPVIA
+777 APLEEGEIAPVI
-790 SKKEPSNASVLIK
+790 SSQKELSIPSVLIK

-814 EEEPDSDYEKNN
+814 EEEPSDYEKNN

-860 HYGFYGLDHQALEE
+860 HHGFYGLDYQALEE

-881 DAEIQ
+881 DAKIQ

-894 KGEVAFLSRGVV
+894 RGEVAFLFEGVV

-935 KAQVSHYAEFLQTQA
+935 KAQVSHYAAFLQTQA

>member
-1 MDTNRQCM
+1 MDTKRQCM

-63 LQKENLESKEK
+63 LQQENLENEKEK
-74 SHKENILK
+74 SQNILK

-90 DPSLVQN
+90 DPSLVRN

-136 FEVNEDTEAH
+136 FEVNEDTKVH
-146 QQQLDERFLSA
+146 QQQLNEGFLSA
-157 LNSEQLEELSVFIT
+157 LNNEQLEELSVFIA
-171 QCLSHNSYT
+171 QCLSHESYT
-180 SNSILKLLRS
+180 SDSILERLRF
-190 LRNKLYL
+190 LKNKLYL
-197 FDPNKREPAFDEE
+197 FDPNKKEPAFDEE
-210 GFLEKPRNLNKQI
+210 GFLEKLRSLNQQI
-223 QSTEIASDSAKKAI
+223 QSIETASDRAKTAI
-237 KCDDFRGFLNSSL
+237 KCDSFRGFLNSSL
-250 TWLKKKSEYNFFKKL
+250 TWLKKKSEYQSFKKL
-265 KNEIPT
+265 KSEIPT

-276 EAIENDLKSYYEAR
+276 EEIENDLKRYYEAK
-290 ETALFKKFPKFIQLY
+290 ETAIFKKFPKFIQLY
-305 DKAISKIQALDFDA
+305 DKATSKIQALDFDA

-324 HALLSGYEE
+324 HALLNSYEE
-333 VPAEFFYF
+333 LPAEFFYF

-378 QAKWHRS
+378 QAKWQRS

-394 SIYAFRGGFS
+394 SIYAFRGSFS
-404 SLFESVS
+404 SLFESVA

-417 NLEFNHRSSPL
+417 NLPFNHRSSPL
-428 IIHYVNTIF
+428 IINYVNTIF

-443 SSTTYLE
+443 SPTAYLE
-450 QKYPET
+450 QKYPKA
-456 SRNKHATD
+456 SNNKHVTE
-464 GYVKVSLVANE
+464 GYVKVSLVADE
-475 RELLLEQISQ
+475 R
-485 EAKNLL
+485 
-491 EHGKEL
+491 GL
-497 LLEQILQEAKNLLEH
+497 LLEQILQEAQNLLEH
-512 GIEPKDITILCAT
+512 RIEPKDITILCTT
-525 NKDALE
+525 NADALE
-531 IKNYLQENLSEIR
+531 IKNYLQKNLSAIR

-549 SAQLSQ
+549 SANLSQ

-563 NALEYA
+563 NALKYA
-569 LAEEEYKPFYK
+569 LAEEPYKPFYK

-591 DDAIALF
+591 DDVIALA

-612 KVMELFELYTE
+612 KVMELFELYGE
-623 CAQICLELALG
+623 CAQICLELAVG
-634 CEDADEFLEKLEAKK
+634 CEDADGFLEKLEAKE
-649 IASFNSKGAQIMT
+649 IASFNAKGAQIMT

-680 GKPNNESD
+680 GKPKSNNSNQ
-688 KFLEEYNGT
+688 FLEEYNGT
-697 ELVCLYYRMKNREV
+697 ELIRLYYRMKNREV

-717 RALEKEKAAKDHE
+717 RALDEEEAAKDHE
-730 EINAYYVAF
+730 EINVYYVAF

-744 GLVVVAKDKD
+744 GLIVVAKDK
-754 QKKDKKKDKE
+754 KESKKESKDK
-764 ESKNKGMHEKLDL
+764 GMREKLDL
-777 KPLEEGEIAPVIA
+777 APLEEGEITPVI
-790 SKKEPSNASVLIK
+790 SPQKEPLITSALIK

-814 EEEPDSDYEKNN
+814 EEEPESDYEKNN

-847 RIPKKSVL
+847 NIPKKSVL

-860 HYGFYGLDHQALEE
+860 HHGFYGLDHQALEE

-886 ALFKNLAL
+886 ALFKNYAL
-894 KGEVAFLSRGVV
+894 RGEAAFLFEGVV

-935 KAQVSHYAEFLQTQA
+935 KAQVSHYAEFLKTQA

>member
-1 MDTNRQCM
+1 MDTKRQCM

-63 LQKENLESKEK
+63 LQKENLEDEKEKEK
-74 SHKENILK
+74 SQNILK
-82 ELEEKYHL
+82 ELEEKYRL
-90 DPSLVQN
+90 DPSFVQN

-136 FEVNEDTEAH
+136 FEVNEDTQAH
-146 QQQLDERFLSA
+146 QQQLNASFLSA
-157 LNSEQLEELSVFIT
+157 LDNEQLEKLSVFIA
-171 QCLSHNSYT
+171 QCLSYDSYT
-180 SNSILKLLRS
+180 SDSILEQLRF
-190 LRNKLYL
+190 LKNKLYL
-197 FDPNKREPAFDEE
+197 FDPNKKEPAFDEE
-210 GFLEKPRNLNKQI
+210 RFLEKLRSLNQQI
-223 QSTEIASDSAKKAI
+223 QNIETASNEAKKAI

-250 TWLKKKSEYNFFKKL
+250 TWLEKKSEYRYFKKF
-265 KNEIPT
+265 KDEIPT

-276 EAIENDLKSYYEAR
+276 EEIENDLKRYYEAR
-290 ETALFKKFPKFIQLY
+290 ESALFKKFPKFIQLY
-305 DKAISKIQALDFDA
+305 DKATSKIQALDFDA

-324 HALLSGYEE
+324 HALLNGYEE
-333 VPAEFFYF
+333 MPAEFFYF

-394 SIYAFRGGFS
+394 SIYGFRGSFS

-428 IIHYVNTIF
+428 IINYVNTIF

-443 SSTTYLE
+443 SPTAYLE
-450 QKYPET
+450 QKYPKA
-456 SRNKHATD
+456 SSNKHAKD
-464 GYVKVSLVANE
+464 GYVKVSLVADE
-475 RELLLEQISQ
+475 R
-485 EAKNLL
+485 
-491 EHGKEL
+491 EL

-512 GIEPKDITILCAT
+512 RIDPKDITLLCTT
-525 NKDALE
+525 NDDALE
-531 IKNYLQENLSEIR
+531 IKNYLQKNLSAIR

-549 SAQLSQ
+549 SAKLSQ

-569 LAEEEYKPFYK
+569 LAEEPYKPFYK

-591 DDAIALF
+591 DDAIALV

-623 CAQICLELALG
+623 CAQICLELAVG
-634 CEDADEFLEKLEAKK
+634 CEDANEFLEKLEAKE
-649 IASFNSKGAQIMT
+649 IASFKAKGAQIMT

-680 GKPNNESD
+680 GKPKTNNSNQ
-688 KFLEEYNGT
+688 FLEEYSGT
-697 ELVCLYYRMKNREV
+697 ELTHLYYRMKNREV

-717 RALEKEKAAKDHE
+717 RVLDKEEAAKNHE
-730 EINAYYVAF
+730 ETNVYYVAF

-744 GLVVVAKDKD
+744 GLIVVAKDK
-754 QKKDKKKDKE
+754 
-764 ESKNKGMHEKLDL
+764 KGMHEKLDL
-777 KPLEEGEIAPVIA
+777 APLEEGEIAPVI
-790 SKKEPSNASVLIK
+790 SPQKEPLIPSVVIK

-814 EEEPDSDYEKNN
+814 EEEPSDYEKNN
-826 DQEAINF
+826 DQEAIHF

-847 RIPKKSVL
+847 NIPKKSVL

-860 HYGFYGLDHQALEE
+860 HHGFYGLDYQALEE

-881 DAEIQ
+881 DAKIQ

-894 KGEVAFLSRGVV
+894 RGEVAFLFEGVV

-935 KAQVSHYAEFLQTQA
+935 KAQVSHYAAFLQTQA

>member
-1 MDTNRQCM
+1 MDTKRQCM

-63 LQKENLESKEK
+63 LQKENLESGKEK
-74 SHKENILK
+74 SQNILK

-90 DPSLVQN
+90 DPSLVRN

-126 FCWFVGLSAN
+126 FCWFVGLNAN

-146 QQQLDERFLSA
+146 QQQLNEGFLSA
-157 LNSEQLEELSVFIT
+157 LNSEQLEELSAFIV
-171 QCLSHNSYT
+171 QCLSYESYT
-180 SNSILKLLRS
+180 SDSILERLRF
-190 LRNKLYL
+190 LKNKLYL
-197 FDPNKREPAFDEE
+197 FDPNKKEPVFDEK
-210 GFLEKPRNLNKQI
+210 GFLEKLRSLNNQI
-223 QSTEIASDSAKKAI
+223 QSIETASNEAKKAI
-237 KCDDFRGFLNSSL
+237 KCDSFRGFLNSSL
-250 TWLKKKSEYNFFKKL
+250 TWLEKKSEYRYFKKL
-265 KNEIPT
+265 KNEIPA

-276 EAIENDLKSYYEAR
+276 EEIENDLKRYYEAK
-290 ETALFKKFPKFIQLY
+290 ETAIFKKFPKFIQLY
-305 DKAISKIQALDFDA
+305 DKATSKIQALDFDA

-324 HALLSGYEE
+324 HVLLNGYEE
-333 VPAEFFYF
+333 MPAEFFYF

-394 SIYAFRGGFS
+394 SIYAFRGSFS

-417 NLEFNHRSSPL
+417 NLQFNHRSAPL
-428 IIHYVNTIF
+428 IINYVNTIF

-443 SSTTYLE
+443 SPTAYLE
-450 QKYPET
+450 QKYPKT
-456 SRNKHATD
+456 SNNKHATE
-464 GYVKVSLVANE
+464 GYVKVSLVADE
-475 RELLLEQISQ
+475 R
-485 EAKNLL
+485 
-491 EHGKEL
+491 EL
-497 LLEQILQEAKNLLEH
+497 LLEQILQEAQNLLDH
-512 GIEPKDITILCAT
+512 HIDPKDITILCAT

-531 IKNYLQENLSEIR
+531 IKNYLQEYLSAIR

-549 SAQLSQ
+549 SARLSQ
-555 FVESKIIK
+555 LVESKIIK

-569 LAEEEYKPFYK
+569 LAEEPYKPFYK

-591 DDAIALF
+591 DDVIALP
-598 GFNPKKESVAGFVW
+598 GFNPKKESVASFVW
-612 KVMELFELYTE
+612 KIMEQFKLYGE
-623 CAQICLELALG
+623 PAQSCLELAIG
-634 CEDADEFLEKLEAKK
+634 CEDANDFLEKLEAKE
-649 IASFNSKGAQIMT
+649 IASFNPKGAQIMT
-662 IHKSKG
+662 IHGSKG

-680 GKPNNESD
+680 GKPNSSHANQ
-688 KFLEEYNGT
+688 FLEEYNGA
-697 ELVCLYYRMKNREV
+697 ELARLYYRMKNREV

-717 RALEKEKAAKDHE
+717 RALNKEEAAKDHE
-730 EINAYYVAF
+730 ETNVYYVAF

-744 GLVVVAKDKD
+744 GLIVVAKDK
-754 QKKDKKKDKE
+754 K
-764 ESKNKGMHEKLDL
+764 ESKKENKHKTMREKLDL
-777 KPLEEGEIAPVIA
+777 VPLEEGEITPVI
-790 SKKEPSNASVLIK
+790 SPQKEPLMTSVVIK

-847 RIPKKSVL
+847 NIPKQSVL

-860 HYGFYGLDHQALEE
+860 HYGFYGLDYQALEE

-886 ALFKNLAL
+886 ALFKNHAL
-894 KGEVAFLSRGVV
+894 KGEAAFLFQGVV

-935 KAQVSHYAEFLQTQA
+935 KAQVSHYAEFLRTQA

>member
-1 MDTNRQCM
+1 MDTKRQCM

-63 LQKENLESKEK
+63 LQKENLEDEKEKEK
-74 SHKENILK
+74 SQNILK
-82 ELEEKYHL
+82 ELEEKYRL
-90 DPSLVQN
+90 NPSLVQN
-97 SAQKIYQRFLNAE
+97 RAQEIYQRFLNAE

-126 FCWFVGLSAN
+126 FCWFVGLSTN
-136 FEVNEDTEAH
+136 FEVNEDTKAH
-146 QQQLDERFLSA
+146 QQQLNASFLNA
-157 LNSEQLEELSVFIT
+157 LNNEQLEELSVFIT
-171 QCLSHNSYT
+171 QCLSYDSYT
-180 SNSILKLLRS
+180 SDSILERLRF
-190 LRNKLYL
+190 LKNKLYL
-197 FDPNKREPAFDEE
+197 FDPNKKEPAFDEK
-210 GFLEKPRNLNKQI
+210 GFLEKLRSLNKQI
-223 QSTEIASDSAKKAI
+223 QGVETASDTAKKAI

-250 TWLKKKSEYNFFKKL
+250 TWLKKKGEYRDFKKI
-265 KNEIPT
+265 KDEIPT

-276 EAIENDLKSYYEAR
+276 EEIENDLKRYYEAR
-290 ETALFKKFPKFIQLY
+290 ESALFKKFPKFIQLY
-305 DKAISKIQALDFDA
+305 DKATSKIQALDFDA

-324 HALLSGYEE
+324 HALLNGYEE
-333 VPAEFFYF
+333 MPAEFFYF

-371 EIKAGIG
+371 EIKVGIG

-394 SIYAFRGGFS
+394 SIYGFRGSFS

-417 NLEFNHRSSPL
+417 NLQFNHRSSPL
-428 IIHYVNTIF
+428 IINYVNTIF

-443 SSTTYLE
+443 SPTAYLE
-450 QKYPET
+450 QKYPKA
-456 SRNKHATD
+456 SSNNHARD
-464 GYVKVSLVANE
+464 GYVKVSLVADE
-475 RELLLEQISQ
+475 R
-485 EAKNLL
+485 
-491 EHGKEL
+491 EL

-512 GIEPKDITILCAT
+512 RIEPKDIILLCAR

-531 IKNYLQENLSEIR
+531 IKNYLQKNLSEIC

-549 SAQLSQ
+549 SAKLSQ

-569 LAEEEYKPFYK
+569 LAEEPYKPFYK

-591 DDAIALF
+591 DDAIALA

-623 CAQICLELALG
+623 CAQICLELAVG
-634 CEDADEFLEKLEAKK
+634 CEDANEFLKKLEAKE
-649 IASFNSKGAQIMT
+649 IASFNAKGAQIMT
-662 IHKSKG
+662 IHASKG

-680 GKPNNESD
+680 GKPKSNNPNQ
-688 KFLEEYNGT
+688 FLEEYSGT
-697 ELVCLYYRMKNREV
+697 ELIRLYYKMKNREV

-717 RALEKEKAAKDHE
+717 RALDKEEVAKDHE
-730 EINAYYVAF
+730 ETNVYYVAF

-744 GLVVVAKDKD
+744 GLIVVAKDKD
-754 QKKDKKKDKE
+754 QKKDKK
-764 ESKNKGMHEKLDL
+764 ESKSKGMREKLDL
-777 KPLEEGEIAPVIA
+777 APLEEGEIAPVI
-790 SKKEPSNASVLIK
+790 SSQKEPSIPSIVIK

-814 EEEPDSDYEKNN
+814 EEEPSDYEKNN
-826 DQEAINF
+826 DQEAIHF

-860 HYGFYGLDHQALEE
+860 HHGFYGLDYQALEE

-881 DAEIQ
+881 DAKIQ

-894 KGEVAFLSRGVV
+894 RGEVAFLFEGVV

-911 LLWDKGQNLYVLD
+911 LLWDKRQNLYVLD

-935 KAQVSHYAEFLQTQA
+935 KEQVSHYAAFLQTQA

>member
-1 MDTNRQCM
+1 MDTKRQCM

-63 LQKENLESKEK
+63 LQKENLEDEKEKEK
-74 SHKENILK
+74 SQNILK
-82 ELEEKYHL
+82 ELEEKYRL
-90 DPSLVQN
+90 NPSFVQN

-136 FEVNEDTEAH
+136 FEVNEDTKAH
-146 QQQLDERFLSA
+146 QQQLNASFLSA
-157 LNSEQLEELSVFIT
+157 LNNKQLEELSVFIA
-171 QCLSHNSYT
+171 QCLSYDSYT
-180 SNSILKLLRS
+180 SDSILERLRF
-190 LRNKLYL
+190 LKNKLYL
-197 FDPNKREPAFDEE
+197 FDPNKKEPAFDEE
-210 GFLEKPRNLNKQI
+210 GFLEKLRNLNRQI
-223 QSTEIASDSAKKAI
+223 QSVETASDTAKKAI

-250 TWLKKKSEYNFFKKL
+250 TWLKKKGEYRDFKKI
-265 KNEIPT
+265 KDEIPT

-276 EAIENDLKSYYEAR
+276 EEIENDLKRYYEAK
-290 ETALFKKFPKFIQLY
+290 ESALFKKFPKFIQLY
-305 DKAISKIQALDFDA
+305 DKATSKIQALDFDA

-324 HALLSGYEE
+324 HALLNGYEE
-333 VPAEFFYF
+333 MPAEFFYF
-341 RLDSKIAHILID
+341 RLDSRIVHILID

-394 SIYAFRGGFS
+394 SIYGFRGSFS

-417 NLEFNHRSSPL
+417 NLPFNHRSSPL
-428 IIHYVNTIF
+428 IINYVNTIF

-443 SSTTYLE
+443 SPTAYLE
-450 QKYPET
+450 QKYPKA
-456 SRNKHATD
+456 SSNKHAKD
-464 GYVKVSLVANE
+464 GYVKVSLVADE
-475 RELLLEQISQ
+475 R
-485 EAKNLL
+485 
-491 EHGKEL
+491 EL

-512 GIEPKDITILCAT
+512 RIDPKDITILCAR

-531 IKNYLQENLSEIR
+531 IKNYLQKNLSTIH

-549 SAQLSQ
+549 SAKLSQ

-569 LAEEEYKPFYK
+569 LAEEPYKPFHK

-591 DDAIALF
+591 DDAIALA

-612 KVMELFELYTE
+612 KVMELFELYGE
-623 CAQICLELALG
+623 CAQICLELAVG
-634 CEDADEFLEKLEAKK
+634 CEYANEFLEKLEAKE
-649 IASFNSKGAQIMT
+649 IASFNIKGAQIMT

-680 GKPNNESD
+680 GKPKTNNSNQ
-688 KFLEEYNGT
+688 FLEEYDGT
-697 ELVCLYYRMKNREV
+697 ELTRLYYRMKNREV

-717 RALEKEKAAKDHE
+717 RALDKEEAAKDHE
-730 EINAYYVAF
+730 ETNVYYVAF

-744 GLVVVAKDKD
+744 GLIVVAKDK
-754 QKKDKKKDKE
+754 
-764 ESKNKGMHEKLDL
+764 KGMCEKLDL
-777 KPLEEGEIAPVIA
+777 VPLEEGEIVPVI
-790 SKKEPSNASVLIK
+790 SSQKEPSSASVVIK

-814 EEEPDSDYEKNN
+814 EEEPSDYEKNN

-860 HYGFYGLDHQALEE
+860 HHGFYGLDYQALEE

-881 DAEIQ
+881 DAKIQ

-894 KGEVAFLSRGVV
+894 KGEVAFLFEGVV

-935 KAQVSHYAEFLQTQA
+935 KAQVSHYAAFLQTQA

>member
-1 MDTNRQCM
+1 MDTKRQCM

-63 LQKENLESKEK
+63 LQKENLEDEKEKEK
-74 SHKENILK
+74 SQNILK

-90 DPSLVQN
+90 KPDLVQN
-97 SAQKIYQRFLNAE
+97 SAQEIYQRFLNAE

-136 FEVNEDTEAH
+136 FEVNEDTKAH
-146 QQQLDERFLSA
+146 QQQLNASFLSA
-157 LNSEQLEELSVFIT
+157 LDNKQLEELSVFIT
-171 QCLSHNSYT
+171 QCLSYDSYT
-180 SNSILKLLRS
+180 SDSILERLRF
-190 LRNKLYL
+190 LKNKLYL
-197 FDPNKREPAFDEE
+197 FDPNKKEPIFDEE
-210 GFLEKPRNLNKQI
+210 GFLEKLRSLNQQI
-223 QSTEIASDSAKKAI
+223 QSVETASDTAKTAI

-250 TWLKKKSEYNFFKKL
+250 TWLEKKSEYRYFKKF
-265 KNEIPT
+265 KDEIPT

-276 EAIENDLKSYYEAR
+276 EEIENDLKRYYEAK
-290 ETALFKKFPKFIQLY
+290 ESALFKKFPKFIQLY
-305 DKAISKIQALDFDA
+305 DKATSKIQALDFDA

-324 HALLSGYEE
+324 HALLNGYEE
-333 VPAEFFYF
+333 MPAEFFYF
-341 RLDSKIAHILID
+341 RLDSRIVHILID

-394 SIYAFRGGFS
+394 SIYGFRGSFS
-404 SLFESVS
+404 SLFESVA

-417 NLEFNHRSSPL
+417 NLPFNHRSSPL
-428 IIHYVNTIF
+428 IINYVNTIF

-443 SSTTYLE
+443 SPTAYLE
-450 QKYPET
+450 QKYPKA
-456 SRNKHATD
+456 SSNKHVKD

-475 RELLLEQISQ
+475 RELLL
-485 EAKNLL
+485 K
-491 EHGKEL
+491 
-497 LLEQILQEAKNLLEH
+497 QILQEAKNLLEH
-512 GIEPKDITILCAT
+512 RIDPKDITILCAT
-525 NKDALE
+525 NDDALE
-531 IKNYLQENLSEIR
+531 IKNYLQENLSAIR

-549 SAQLSQ
+549 SAKLSQ

-569 LAEEEYKPFYK
+569 LAEEPYKPFYK

-591 DDAIALF
+591 DDAIALA
-598 GFNPKKESVAGFVW
+598 GFNPKKEGVAGFVW
-612 KVMELFELYTE
+612 KVMELFGLYGE
-623 CAQICLELALG
+623 CAQICLELAVG
-634 CEDADEFLEKLEAKK
+634 CEDANEFLEKLEAKE
-649 IASFNSKGAQIMT
+649 IASFNAKGTQIMT

-680 GKPNNESD
+680 GKPKTNNSNQ
-688 KFLEEYNGT
+688 FLEEYDGT
-697 ELVCLYYRMKNREV
+697 ELIRLYYRMKNREV

-717 RALEKEKAAKDHE
+717 RALDKEEAAKDHE
-730 EINAYYVAF
+730 ETNVYYVAF

-744 GLVVVAKDKD
+744 GLIVVAKDKD
-754 QKKDKKKDKE
+754 QKKDKK
-764 ESKNKGMHEKLDL
+764 ESKNKGMREKLDL
-777 KPLEEGEIAPVIA
+777 VPLEEGTIVPVI
-790 SKKEPSNASVLIK
+790 SSQKEPSSASVVIK

-814 EEEPDSDYEKNN
+814 EEEPSDYEKNN

-847 RIPKKSVL
+847 NIPKKSVL

-860 HYGFYGLDHQALEE
+860 HHGFYGLDYQALEE

-881 DAEIQ
+881 DAKIQ
-886 ALFKNLAL
+886 ALFKNYAL
-894 KGEVAFLSRGVV
+894 RGEVAFLFEGVV

-935 KAQVSHYAEFLQTQA
+935 KAQVSHYAAFLQTQA

>member
-1 MDTNRQCM
+1 MDTKRQCM

-63 LQKENLESKEK
+63 LQKENLENEKEK
-74 SHKENILK
+74 SQNILK

-90 DPSLVQN
+90 NPDLVRN
-97 SAQKIYQRFLNAE
+97 SAPKIYQRFLNAE

-136 FEVNEDTEAH
+136 FEVNEDTKAH
-146 QQQLDERFLSA
+146 QQQLNESFLSA
-157 LNSEQLEELSVFIT
+157 LNGEQLEELSVFIA
-171 QCLSHNSYT
+171 QCLSYDSYT
-180 SNSILKLLRS
+180 SDSILERLRF
-190 LRNKLYL
+190 LKNKLYL
-197 FDPNKREPAFDEE
+197 FDPNKKEPAFDEE
-210 GFLEKPRNLNKQI
+210 GFLEKLRSLNQQI
-223 QSTEIASDSAKKAI
+223 QSVETASDRAKTAI

-250 TWLKKKSEYNFFKKL
+250 IWLEKKSEYIYFKKL
-265 KNEIPT
+265 KDEIPT

-276 EAIENDLKSYYEAR
+276 EEIENDLKRYYEAR
-290 ETALFKKFPKFIQLY
+290 EIALFKKFPKFIQLY
-305 DKAISKIQALDFDA
+305 DKATSKIQALDFDA

-324 HALLSGYEE
+324 HALLNGYEE
-333 VPAEFFYF
+333 MPAEFFYF

-394 SIYAFRGGFS
+394 SIYGFRGSFS
-404 SLFESVS
+404 SLFESVA

-417 NLEFNHRSSPL
+417 NLEFNHRSAPL
-428 IIHYVNTIF
+428 IINYVNTIF

-443 SSTTYLE
+443 SPTAYWE
-450 QKYPET
+450 QKYPKA
-456 SRNKHATD
+456 SSNKHVKD
-464 GYVKVSLVANE
+464 GYVKVSLVADE
-475 RELLLEQISQ
+475 R
-485 EAKNLL
+485 
-491 EHGKEL
+491 EL

-512 GIEPKDITILCAT
+512 RIEPKDITILCAT
-525 NKDALE
+525 NDDALE
-531 IKNYLQENLSEIR
+531 IKNYLQENLSAIR

-549 SAQLSQ
+549 SANLSQ

-569 LAEEEYKPFYK
+569 LAEEPYKPFYK

-591 DDAIALF
+591 DDAIALA

-612 KVMELFELYTE
+612 KVMELFELYGE
-623 CAQICLELALG
+623 CAQICLELAVG
-634 CEDADEFLEKLEAKK
+634 CEDANEFLEKLEAKE
-649 IASFNSKGAQIMT
+649 IASFNLKGAQIMT

-680 GKPNNESD
+680 GKPKSNSSNQ
-688 KFLEEYNGT
+688 FLEEYDGT
-697 ELVCLYYRMKNREV
+697 ELTRLYYRMKNREV

-717 RALEKEKAAKDHE
+717 RALDKEEVAKDHE
-730 EINAYYVAF
+730 ETNVYYVAF

-744 GLVVVAKDKD
+744 GLIVVAKYKDQKKD
-754 QKKDKKKDKE
+754 QKKDKK
-764 ESKNKGMHEKLDL
+764 ESKNKGMREKLDL
-777 KPLEEGEIAPVIA
+777 APLEEGTIAPVI
-790 SKKEPSNASVLIK
+790 SSQKEPLIPSVVIK

-814 EEEPDSDYEKNN
+814 EEEPSDYEKNN

-847 RIPKKSVL
+847 NIPKKSVL

-860 HYGFYGLDHQALEE
+860 HHGFYGLDYQALEE

-881 DAEIQ
+881 DAKIQ
-886 ALFKNLAL
+886 TLFKNLAL
-894 KGEVAFLSRGVV
+894 RGEVAFLFEGVV

-935 KAQVSHYAEFLQTQA
+935 KAQVSHYAAFLQTQA

>member
-1 MDTNRQCM
+1 MDTKRQCM

-63 LQKENLESKEK
+63 LQKENLEDEKEKEK
-74 SHKENILK
+74 SQNILK
-82 ELEEKYHL
+82 ELEEKYRL
-90 DPSLVQN
+90 NPSFVQN
-97 SAQKIYQRFLNAE
+97 SAQEIYQRFLNAE

-136 FEVNEDTEAH
+136 FEVNEDTKVH
-146 QQQLDERFLSA
+146 QQQLNESFLNA
-157 LNSEQLEELSVFIT
+157 LNNKQLEELSVFIA
-171 QCLSHNSYT
+171 QCLSHDSYI
-180 SNSILKLLRS
+180 SDSILERLRF
-190 LRNKLYL
+190 LKNKLYL
-197 FDPNKREPAFDEE
+197 FDPNKKELAFDEE
-210 GFLEKPRNLNKQI
+210 GFLEKLRSLNQQI
-223 QSTEIASDSAKKAI
+223 QSVETASDAAKTAI

-250 TWLKKKSEYNFFKKL
+250 TWLEKKGEYRYFKKF
-265 KNEIPT
+265 KDEIPT

-276 EAIENDLKSYYEAR
+276 EEIENDLKRYYEAR
-290 ETALFKKFPKFIQLY
+290 ESALFKKFPKFIQLY
-305 DKAISKIQALDFDA
+305 DKATSKIQALDFDA

-324 HALLSGYEE
+324 HALLNGYEE
-333 VPAEFFYF
+333 MPVEFFYF
-341 RLDSKIAHILID
+341 RLDSRIVHILID

-394 SIYAFRGGFS
+394 SIYGFRGSFS

-417 NLEFNHRSSPL
+417 NLQFNHRSSPL
-428 IIHYVNTIF
+428 IINYVNTIF

-443 SSTTYLE
+443 SPTAYLE
-450 QKYPET
+450 QKYPKA
-456 SRNKHATD
+456 SSNKHARD
-464 GYVKVSLVANE
+464 GYVKVSLVADE
-475 RELLLEQISQ
+475 R
-485 EAKNLL
+485 
-491 EHGKEL
+491 EL

-512 GIEPKDITILCAT
+512 RIDPKDITLLCAT
-525 NKDALE
+525 NDDALE
-531 IKNYLQENLSEIR
+531 IKNYLQKNLSTIN

-549 SAQLSQ
+549 SAKLSQ

-569 LAEEEYKPFYK
+569 LAEEPYKPFYK

-591 DDAIALF
+591 DDAIALA

-612 KVMELFELYTE
+612 KVMELFELYGE
-623 CAQICLELALG
+623 CAQICLELAVG
-634 CEDADEFLEKLEAKK
+634 CEDADEFLKKLETKE
-649 IASFNSKGAQIMT
+649 IASFKIEGAQIMT

-680 GKPNNESD
+680 GKPKTNNSNQ
-688 KFLEEYNGT
+688 FLEEYSGT
-697 ELVCLYYRMKNREV
+697 ELTRLYYRMKNREV

-717 RALEKEKAAKDHE
+717 RTLDKEEAAKDHE
-730 EINAYYVAF
+730 ETNVYYVAF

-744 GLVVVAKDKD
+744 GLIVVAKDK
-754 QKKDKKKDKE
+754 
-764 ESKNKGMHEKLDL
+764 KGMREKLDL
-777 KPLEEGEIAPVIA
+777 APLEEGTIAPVIY
-790 SKKEPSNASVLIK
+790 SQKEPSIPSVLIK

-814 EEEPDSDYEKNN
+814 EEEPSDYEKNN

-847 RIPKKSVL
+847 NIPKKSVL

-860 HYGFYGLDHQALEE
+860 HHGFYGLDHQALEE

-881 DAEIQ
+881 DAKIQ

-894 KGEVAFLSRGVV
+894 RGEVAFLFEGVV

-935 KAQVSHYAEFLQTQA
+935 KAQVSHYAAFLQTQA